1 MHDNREFEFLTE
13 EELKNLDESLQKTE
27 NIELPESLSTES
39 IEKLI
44 KDVPQDVIPIETA
57 KPKKR
62 NKKKIILKSI
72 SAAAAVIV
80 AVTSIA
86 VIRPWEKVPPKV
98 EDSVIGNPPKQ
109 TQDYTEIEEMF
120 AGYANKYKEYKVSYT
135 YRYNESLKGFGNIF
149 GNKSDSAIEMEDAL
163 VMENAADMNAA
174 PQAEAQ
180 SGTASVTNKV
190 TEYSTN
196 TSVKDDAEENAQHGE
211 TNEQVKGVSEADII
225 KNDGKYLY
233 IVTPENADWDT
244 YYRECSLYYNYKNGL
259 EETTARV
266 QSTPGYN
273 PNADDIIDAERP
285 EATKKEEKTTEEK
298 VVTELPELEYSCEI
312 SIIEPSG
319 KGELKN
325 INKIE
330 IAKPQR
336 EDIFY
341 MSVQDMYVA
350 GNRLIAILNCQ
361 LKREENSANEK
372 VSCDCLYGGS
382 SGKNITM
389 AVAYDISD
397 RKDVKE
403 EWRVFQDGGYISSRL
418 IGDELVLLSQYY
430 VDITQ
435 DIDTVKET
443 CVPENSCDGKKF
455 SRVLVNDICIMEDV
469 YDTSYLVASVLDTDD
484 ENTLKTEAV
493 LGAGQNVYC
502 TTETL
507 YATSTEYHSGDARKA
522 EVFGLSSTEKTQ
534 IYKFDI
540 RNYDIKYLKNAS
552 VDGSA
557 LNQFS
562 MDEFNGYL
570 RIATTSGNWG
580 ENLINQV
587 YVLDSNLETV
597 GLLKDIAKGERIKSV
612 RFTGNTAY
620 VVTFV
625 QTDPLFVIDLTDVKA
640 PKILGELKIPGYSA
654 YLHPVGDGLVMG
666 VGLDGTETGTN
677 GGMKVS
683 LFDVSDPTKPVE
695 CGKFTMSGYDAE
707 DRRVYVDSDA
717 YYDHKA
723 LCWDAE
729 NKIMYITYSKNENQ
743 WSYSGEENYHKTTA
757 GIVALKVNEAEK
769 SLKAIGEYIANSTDY
784 AQPDEFARATYI
796 NNVIFG
802 YSRYTGLLC
811 SFDKGTQKQL
821 DTLNIS
827 R

>member
-1 MHDNREFEFLTE
+1 MNDNREFELITE
-13 EELKNLDESLQKTE
+13 EELKNLDDNLKKTE
-27 NIELPESLSTES
+27 NIELPESLSPES
-39 IEKLI
+39 IENLI
-44 KDVPQDVIPIETA
+44 KDVPQNEAPVEAVPE
-57 KPKKR
+57 KKI
-62 NKKKIILKSI
+62 NKKKIVLKSI

-80 AVTSIA
+80 AVTSVA
-86 VIRPWEKVPPKV
+86 VIRPWEKVPPKID
-98 EDSVIGNPPKQ
+98 DSVIGNPPKH

-120 AGYANKYKEYKVSYT
+120 AEYADKYQNYRTYT
-135 YRYNESLKGFGNIF
+135 YTYNESLKGFGSVL
-149 GNKSDSAIEMEDAL
+149 GNKSDSAALEDGII
-163 VMENAADMNAA
+163 MENAADMNTGAA

-190 TEYSTN
+190 TENSTN
-196 TSVKDDAEENAQHGE
+196 TSVKDDAEESSQHGE
-211 TNEQVKGVSEADII
+211 TNEQFKGVSEADII

-233 IVTPENADWDT
+233 IVSPDNADWDT
-244 YYRECSLYYNYKNGL
+244 YYQQMSRYNNYKNGF
-259 EETTARV
+259 EETTLRV
-266 QSTPGYN
+266 VQTMPGYN
-273 PNADDIIDAERP
+273 PNADDVIDEEKH
-285 EATKKEEKTTEEK
+285 EAKEKEDKTTETEE
-298 VVTELPELEYSCEI
+298 VTEHPVLEYSCEI
-312 SIIEPSG
+312 SIVEPDE
-319 KGELKN
+319 KGELKS

-330 IAKPQR
+330 IAKPER
-336 EDIFY
+336 EDIFF
-341 MSVQDMYVA
+341 MDVQEIYVVN
-350 GNRLIAILNCQ
+350 NRLIAVLNCQ
-361 LKREENSANEK
+361 LRNHKENDSEIT
-372 VSCDCLYGGS
+372 CDCYYGS

-389 AVAYDISD
+389 AVSYDISD
-397 RKDVKE
+397 RNNVKE
-403 EWRVFQDGGYISSRL
+403 EWRIFQDGGYISSRL
-418 IGDELVLLSQYY
+418 IGDELVLLSNYY
-430 VDITQ
+430 VDISQ
-435 DIDTVKET
+435 DVDTVKES
-443 CVPENSCDGKKF
+443 CVPENSCDGKEF

-507 YATSTEYHSGDARKA
+507 YATSTEYNTGDVRKA
-522 EVFGLSSTEKTQ
+522 EVFGLSETVKTQ

-570 RIATTSGNWG
+570 RIATTSGDWG

-587 YVLDSNLETV
+587 YVLDQNLETV

-695 CGKFTMSGYDAE
+695 CGKFTMSGHE
-707 DRRVYVDSDA
+707 SEERQVYVESEA
-717 YYDHKA
+717 FYDHKA

-729 NKIMYITYSKNENQ
+729 NKIMYIPYTKNVHIWAYAE
-743 WSYSGEENYHKTTA
+743 GENYSKTTA
-757 GIVALKVNEAEK
+757 GIVALKVNEEEK
-769 SLKAIGEYIANSTDY
+769 TLKVAGDYIANGTDY
-784 AQPDEFARATYI
+784 AQPDEFSRATYI
-796 NNVIFG
+796 NDVIFG
-802 YSRYTGLLC
+802 YSTYTGLLC

-821 DTLNIS
+821 DTLNVS

>member
-1 MHDNREFEFLTE
+1 MNNKEFEFLTD
-13 EELKNLDESLQKTE
+13 EELKALDENLKKTE
-27 NIELPESLSTES
+27 KIELPENLSVES
-39 IEKLI
+39 IENLI
-44 KDVPQDVIPIETA
+44 KGVPQDVFPIEA
-57 KPKKR
+57 APKKKR

-80 AVTSIA
+80 AVTSVA

-98 EDSVIGNPPKQ
+98 DDSVIGNPPKQ

-120 AGYANKYKEYKVSYT
+120 AEYADKYQSY
-135 YRYNESLKGFGNIF
+135 RVYNDTTLKGFGSIF
-149 GNKSDSAIEMEDAL
+149 GNKATEDSLIMEDA
-163 VMENAADMNAA
+163 VDMNAA
-174 PQAEAQ
+174 PQAEAG
-180 SGTASVTNKV
+180 SNNTGTTNV
-190 TEYSTN
+190 VVQN
-196 TSVKDDAEENAQHGE
+196 TTSDNATADKNQHGE
-211 TNEQVKGVSEADII
+211 TNEQVQGVSEADII

-233 IVTPENADWDT
+233 IVNPENADWDT
-244 YYRECSLYYNYKNGL
+244 YYRECRLYYNYKNGL
-259 EETTARV
+259 EGTTARV

-273 PNADDIIDAERP
+273 PNAEDIIDVEKP
-285 EATKKEEKTTEEK
+285 EATEKEEKSTEAK
-298 VVTELPELEYSCEI
+298 VVTELPQLEYTCEI
-312 SIIEPSG
+312 SIIDPTG

-330 IAKPQR
+330 IAKPER
-336 EDIFY
+336 EDIHY
-341 MSVQDMYVA
+341 MNVQEMYVA
-350 GNRLIAILNCQ
+350 GNRLIAVLNCQ
-361 LKREENSANEK
+361 LKREENNANEK

-397 RKDVKE
+397 RKNVKE

-418 IGDELVLLSQYY
+418 IGDELVLLSNYY
-430 VDITQ
+430 VDISQ
-435 DIDTVKET
+435 EVEAVKAT
-443 CVPENSCDGKKF
+443 CVPENSCDGKEF
-455 SRVLVNDICIMEDV
+455 SRVAVNDICIMEEV
-469 YDTSYLVASVLDTDD
+469 NDTSYLVASVLDTDD

-507 YATSTEYHSGDARKA
+507 YATSTEYDTGDARKA

-540 RNYDIKYLKNAS
+540 GDYDIKYLKNAS

-562 MDEFNGYL
+562 MDEYNGYL

-587 YVLDSNLETV
+587 YVLNDNLETV

-620 VVTFV
+620 VVTFI

-695 CGKFTMSGYDAE
+695 CGKFTMSGYDSD

-723 LCWDAE
+723 LCWDAQ
-729 NKIMYITYSKNENQ
+729 NKIMYVPYSKNVHV
-743 WSYSGEENYHKTTA
+743 WAYSDDENYNKTTA

-769 SLKAIGEYIANSTDY
+769 TLQVAGEYIANATDY
-784 AQPDEFARATYI
+784 AQPDEFSRATYI
-796 NNVIFG
+796 NDAIFG
-802 YSRYTGLLC
+802 YSTYTGLLC

>member
-1 MHDNREFEFLTE
+1 MNDNREFELLTE
-13 EELKNLDESLQKTE
+13 KELKNLDNNLKKTE
-27 NIELPESLSTES
+27 NIELPESLSPES
-39 IEKLI
+39 IENLI
-44 KDVPQDVIPIETA
+44 KDVQQDITPIEVA

-72 SAAAAVIV
+72 SVAAAVIV
-80 AVTSIA
+80 AVTSVA

-98 EDSVIGNPPKQ
+98 DDSVIGNPPKE

-120 AGYANKYKEYKVSYT
+120 AEYANKYQSY
-135 YRYNESLKGFGNIF
+135 RVESYNGSLKGFGNIF
-149 GNKSDSAIEMEDAL
+149 GNKSDSAIELDDAL
-163 VMENAADMNAA
+163 MMENAVDMNASSA
-174 PQAEAQ
+174 PQAEAG
-180 SGTASVTNKV
+180 SSNTGTTNV
-190 TEYSTN
+190 VVEST
-196 TSVKDDAEENAQHGE
+196 TSDNATSDKTQHGE
-211 TNEQVKGVSEADII
+211 TNEQVQGVSEADII

-233 IVTPENADWDT
+233 IVNPENANWET
-244 YYRECSLYYNYKNGL
+244 YYRECGLYYQYKNGL

-266 QSTPGYN
+266 QTTPGYN
-273 PNADDIIDAERP
+273 PNA
-285 EATKKEEKTTEEK
+285 EEVLENGKTTEKETETTEAK
-298 VVTELPELEYSCEI
+298 EVTELPELEYSCEI
-312 SIIEPSG
+312 SIIEPNG

-330 IAKPQR
+330 ITKPER

-341 MSVQDMYVA
+341 MNVQEMYV
-350 GNRLIAILNCQ
+350 NNNCLIAILNCQ
-361 LKREENSANEK
+361 LKREENNANERAMY
-372 VSCDCLYGGS
+372 DCLYGGS

-389 AVAYDISD
+389 AVCYDISD
-397 RKDVKE
+397 RKNVKE

-418 IGDELVLLSQYY
+418 IGDELVLLSNYY
-430 VDITQ
+430 VDLSQ
-435 DIDTVKET
+435 DVDVVKET
-443 CVPENSCDGKKF
+443 CVPENSCDGKEF
-455 SRVLVNDICIMEDV
+455 SRVAVNDICIMEDV
-469 YDTSYLVASVLDTDD
+469 YDTSYLVASVLDIDE

-507 YATSTEYHSGDARKA
+507 YATSTEYNSGDARMT

-552 VDGSA
+552 VDGST

-562 MDEFNGYL
+562 MDEYNGYL

-580 ENLINQV
+580 ENLVNQV
-587 YVLDSNLETV
+587 YVLDGNLETV

-695 CGKFTMSGYDAE
+695 CGKFTMSGYENDEAQ
-707 DRRVYVDSDA
+707 VYVDSDA

-723 LCWDAE
+723 LCWDEE
-729 NKIMYITYSKNENQ
+729 NKIMYIPYSKNVHRWAYNDR
-743 WSYSGEENYHKTTA
+743 ENYNKTTA
-757 GIVALKVNEAEK
+757 GIVALKVNESEK
-769 SLKAIGEYIANSTDY
+769 TLKVAGEYIANSTDY

-796 NNVIFG
+796 NDVIFG
-802 YSRYTGLLC
+802 YSAYSGLLC

-821 DTLNIS
+821 DTLNVS

>member
-1 MHDNREFEFLTE
+1 MNDNRDFELFSE
-13 EELKNLDESLQKTE
+13 EELKKLDENLQKAEKT
-27 NIELPESLSTES
+27 ELPESLSPES
-39 IEKLI
+39 IENLI
-44 KDVPQDVIPIETA
+44 KDVPQDAIPIETA
-57 KPKKR
+57 TPKKR

-80 AVTSIA
+80 AVTSVA

-98 EDSVIGNPPKQ
+98 DDSVIGNPPKQ
-109 TQDYTEIEEMF
+109 TQDYTEIEEIF
-120 AGYANKYKEYKVSYT
+120 AEYADKYQSY
-135 YRYNESLKGFGNIF
+135 RVYNDTTLKGFGSIF
-149 GNKSDSAIEMEDAL
+149 GNKATEDSLIMEDA
-163 VMENAADMNAA
+163 VDMNAA
-174 PQAEAQ
+174 PQAEAG
-180 SGTASVTNKV
+180 SSNTGTTNV
-190 TEYSTN
+190 VVQN
-196 TSVKDDAEENAQHGE
+196 TTSDNKTQHGE

-233 IVTPENADWDT
+233 IVNPENADWDT
-244 YYRECSLYYNYKNGL
+244 YYRECRLYYNYKNGL

-273 PNADDIIDAERP
+273 PNADDVIETEKP
-285 EATKKEEKTTEEK
+285 ETTGKTEKTTKSEE
-298 VVTELPELEYSCEI
+298 VTEVPELEYSCEI
-312 SIIEPSG
+312 SIIEPNG
-319 KGELKN
+319 KGELKS
-325 INKIE
+325 INKID
-330 IAKPQR
+330 IAKPER
-336 EDIFY
+336 EDIFL
-341 MSVQDMYVA
+341 MNVQEMYVNN
-350 GNRLIAILNCQ
+350 NRLIAVLNCQ
-361 LKREENSANEK
+361 LKREEDNANER
-372 VSCDCLYGGS
+372 VMYDCLYGGS

-389 AVAYDISD
+389 SVCFDISD
-397 RKDVKE
+397 RKNVKE
-403 EWRVFQDGGYISSRL
+403 EWRVFQDGSYISSRL
-418 IGDELVLLSQYY
+418 IGDELVLLSNYY
-430 VDITQ
+430 VDISQ
-435 DIDTVKET
+435 NVDVVKEE

-455 SRVLVNDICIMEDV
+455 SRVAVDDICIMEEV
-469 YDTSYLVASVLDTDD
+469 CDTSYLVASVLDTDD

-507 YATSTEYHSGDARKA
+507 YATSTEYNYNDARKA
-522 EVFGLSSTEKTQ
+522 EVFGLGSTEKTQ

-540 RNYDIKYLKNAS
+540 RDYDIKYLKNAS

-562 MDEFNGYL
+562 MDEYNGYL

-620 VVTFV
+620 VVTFI

-640 PKILGELKIPGYSA
+640 PKILGELEIPGYSA

-666 VGLDGTETGTN
+666 VGLDGTESGTN

-683 LFDVSDPTKPVE
+683 LFDVSNPTKPVE
-695 CGKFTMSGYDAE
+695 CGKFTMSGYE
-707 DRRVYVDSDA
+707 SNERQVYIDSDA

-729 NKIMYITYSKNENQ
+729 NKIMYIPYSKNVHV
-743 WSYSGEENYHKTTA
+743 WAYSEGANYNRTDA
-757 GIVALKVNEAEK
+757 GIVALKVNEEEK
-769 SLKAIGEYIANSTDY
+769 TLKTVGDYIANSTDY
-784 AQPDEFARATYI
+784 AQPDEFSRATYI
-796 NNVIFG
+796 NDVIFG
-802 YSRYTGLLC
+802 YSTYTGLLC
-811 SFDKGTQKQL
+811 SFDKGSQKQL

>member
-1 MHDNREFEFLTE
+1 MNDNREFEFLTE
-13 EELKNLDESLQKTE
+13 EEIKKLDENLQKTE
-27 NIELPESLSTES
+27 KTELPESLSPES
-39 IEKLI
+39 IENLI
-44 KDVPQDVIPIETA
+44 KDVPQDAIPIETA

-62 NKKKIILKSI
+62 NKKKIILSSI

-80 AVTSIA
+80 AVTSVA

-98 EDSVIGNPPKQ
+98 NDSVIGDPPKQ

-120 AGYANKYKEYKVSYT
+120 AGYANKYQSY
-135 YRYNESLKGFGNIF
+135 RVYNETTLKGFGSIF
-149 GNKSDSAIEMEDAL
+149 GNKATEDAII
-163 VMENAADMNAA
+163 MENAVDMNMSAGA
-174 PQAEAQ
+174 PMADAESGNTGVTTVVTQ
-180 SGTASVTNKV
+180 S
-190 TEYSTN
+190 N
-196 TSVKDDAEENAQHGE
+196 TSSNLTDDVKTESIQHGE

-233 IVTPENADWDT
+233 IVNPENADWDT
-244 YYRECSLYYNYKNGL
+244 YYRECNLYYNYKNGL
-259 EETTARV
+259 EETTIKT

-273 PNADDIIDAERP
+273 PNAEEVLKD
-285 EATKKEEKTTEEK
+285 EATTEKETETTEKKE
-298 VVTELPELEYSCEI
+298 VTELPELEYSCEI
-312 SIIEPSG
+312 SIVEPSG

-330 IAKPQR
+330 IAKPER
-336 EDIFY
+336 EDIHY
-341 MSVQDMYVA
+341 MNVQEMYVVN
-350 GNRLIAILNCQ
+350 NRLVAILNCQ
-361 LKREENSANEK
+361 LKREENNANAR
-372 VSCDCLYGGS
+372 VMYDCLYGGS

-389 AVAYDISD
+389 AVSFDISD
-397 RKDVKE
+397 RENVKE
-403 EWRVFQDGGYISSRL
+403 EWRIFQDGVYISSRL
-418 IGDELVLLSQYY
+418 IDDRLVLLSNYY

-435 DIDTVKET
+435 NVDVVKEN
-443 CVPENSCDGKKF
+443 CIPENSCDGKEF
-455 SRVLVNDICIMEDV
+455 SRVSVNDICIMEDV

-507 YATSTEYHSGDARKA
+507 YATSTEYNTNDARKA
-522 EVFGLSSTEKTQ
+522 EVFDLSSAEKTQ

-540 RNYDIKYLKNAS
+540 RDYDIKYLKNAA

-580 ENLINQV
+580 ENLVNQV
-587 YVLDSNLETV
+587 YVLNDNLETV

-620 VVTFV
+620 VVTFI

-695 CGKFTMSGYDAE
+695 CGKFTMSGYNAVN
-707 DRRVYVDSDA
+707 RQVYVDSDA

-729 NKIMYITYSKNENQ
+729 NKIMYIPYSKTEHS
-743 WSYSGEENYHKTTA
+743 WASTTEEHFNKTTA

-769 SLKAIGEYIANSTDY
+769 ALTVVGEYVANSTDY
-784 AQPDEFARATYI
+784 AQPDEFARSTYI
-796 NNVIFG
+796 NDVIFG

-811 SFDKGTQKQL
+811 SFDKGTQKQT
-821 DTLNIS
+821 DTLNVS

>member
-1 MHDNREFEFLTE
+1 MNDNRDFELFTE
-13 EELKNLDESLQKTE
+13 EELKALDESLQKTE
-27 NIELPESLSTES
+27 KTELPESLSPES
-39 IEKLI
+39 IENLI
-44 KDVPQDVIPIETA
+44 KDVPQDAIPIEAAT
-57 KPKKR
+57 PKKR
-62 NKKKIILKSI
+62 NKKKIILSSI

-80 AVTSIA
+80 AVTSVAI
-86 VIRPWEKVPPKV
+86 IRPWEKVPPKV
-98 EDSVIGNPPKQ
+98 EDSVIGDPPKQ

-120 AGYANKYKEYKVSYT
+120 AGYANEYQTVKFQNEPYT
-135 YRYNESLKGFGNIF
+135 LKGFGSIF
-149 GNKSDSAIEMEDAL
+149 GNKSESAILEDA
-163 VMENAADMNAA
+163 VDMNASSA
-174 PQAEAQ
+174 PQA
-180 SGTASVTNKV
+180 
-190 TEYSTN
+190 
-196 TSVKDDAEENAQHGE
+196 DAESGVIFNEAVTQSTTTSDNKTQHGE
-211 TNEQVKGVSEADII
+211 TNEQVQGVSEADVI

-233 IVTPENADWDT
+233 IVNPENANWDT

-273 PNADDIIDAERP
+273 PDAEEILEAKKP
-285 EATKKEEKTTEEK
+285 ETTEKEEKTTVAEE
-298 VVTELPELEYSCEI
+298 VTELPELEYSCEI
-312 SIIEPSG
+312 SIIEPNG

-330 IAKPQR
+330 IAKPKR

-341 MSVQDMYVA
+341 MNVQEMYVLN
-350 GNRLIAILNCQ
+350 NRLIAVLNCQ
-361 LKREENSANEK
+361 LKREENNANEK
-372 VSCDCLYGGS
+372 AMYDCLYGGG

-389 AVAYDISD
+389 AVCFDISD
-397 RKDVKE
+397 RKNVKE

-435 DIDTVKET
+435 DVDIVKEN

-455 SRVLVNDICIMEDV
+455 SRVLVDDICIMEDV

-507 YATSTEYHSGDARKA
+507 YATSTEYNTGDVRKA
-522 EVFGLSSTEKTQ
+522 EVFGLSETVKTQ

-570 RIATTSGNWG
+570 RIATTSGDWG

-587 YVLDSNLETV
+587 YVLDQNLETV

-620 VVTFV
+620 VVTFI

-683 LFDVSDPTKPVE
+683 LFDVSDPTKPIE
-695 CGKFTMSGYDAE
+695 CGKFTMSGYESDEAQ
-707 DRRVYVDSDA
+707 VYVDSDA

-729 NKIMYITYSKNENQ
+729 NKIMYVPYSKNVHR
-743 WSYSGEENYHKTTA
+743 WAYSDGKNYNKTTA

-769 SLKAIGEYIANSTDY
+769 SLKTAGDYIANSTDY
-784 AQPDEFARATYI
+784 AQPDEFSRATYI
-796 NNVIFG
+796 NDVVFG
-802 YSRYTGLLC
+802 YSTYTGLLC

-821 DTLNIS
+821 DTLNVS

>member
-1 MHDNREFEFLTE
+1 MNDNRDFELFTE
-13 EELKNLDESLQKTE
+13 EEIKNLDERLQKAEKTELPECLSPE
-27 NIELPESLSTES
+27 NIEN
-39 IEKLI
+39 LI
-44 KDVPQDVIPIETA
+44 KDVPQDAIPIETA

-62 NKKKIILKSI
+62 NKKKIVLSSI

-80 AVTSIA
+80 AVTSVA

-98 EDSVIGNPPKQ
+98 DDSVIGNPPKQ
-109 TQDYTEIEEMF
+109 TEDYTEIEEMF
-120 AGYANKYKEYKVSYT
+120 AGYANKYQEYRVHNDT
-135 YRYNESLKGFGNIF
+135 TFKGFGNIF
-149 GNKSDSAIEMEDAL
+149 GNKSDSAILEDA
-163 VMENAADMNAA
+163 VDMNASYA
-174 PQAEAQ
+174 PQAEAGA
-180 SGTASVTNKV
+180 SNTGTTNV
-190 TEYSTN
+190 VVQN
-196 TSVKDDAEENAQHGE
+196 TTSDNATSDKTQHGE
-211 TNEQVKGVSEADII
+211 TNEQVQGVSEADII

-233 IVTPENADWDT
+233 IVNPENADWDT
-244 YYRECSLYYNYKNGL
+244 YYRECNLYYNHVNGL
-259 EETTARV
+259 EETTAKV
-266 QSTPGYN
+266 YSTPGYN
-273 PNADDIIDAERP
+273 PNVDDLLENKKIETT
-285 EATKKEEKTTEEK
+285 EKEEKTTEAEE
-298 VVTELPELEYSCEI
+298 VTELPELEYSCEI
-312 SIIEPSG
+312 SIIEPTG

-330 IAKPQR
+330 IAKPER
-336 EDIFY
+336 EDVFY
-341 MSVQDMYVA
+341 MNVQDMYVA

-361 LKREENSANEK
+361 LKREENNANEK

-389 AVAYDISD
+389 AVCFDISD
-397 RKDVKE
+397 RKNVKE

-418 IGDELVLLSQYY
+418 IGDELVLLSNYY
-430 VDITQ
+430 VDISQ
-435 DIDTVKET
+435 DVDTVKES
-443 CVPENSCDGKKF
+443 CVPENSCDGKTF
-455 SRVLVNDICIMEDV
+455 SRVAVNDICIMEEV
-469 YDTSYLVASVLDTDD
+469 NDTSYLVASVLDVDD
-484 ENTLKTEAV
+484 EKTLKTEAV
-493 LGAGQNVYC
+493 LGAGKNVYC

-507 YATSTEYHSGDARKA
+507 YATSTEYNYNDSRKA

-540 RNYDIKYLKNAS
+540 RNYDIKYLKNAY

-562 MDEFNGYL
+562 IDEFNGYL

-587 YVLDSNLETV
+587 YVLDNNLETV

-620 VVTFV
+620 VVTFI
-625 QTDPLFVIDLTDVKA
+625 QTDPLFVIDLTDVAA

-695 CGKFTMSGYDAE
+695 CGKFTMSGYNSDN
-707 DRRVYVDSDA
+707 RQVYVDSDA
-717 YYDHKA
+717 FYDHKA

-729 NKIMYITYSKNENQ
+729 NKIMYIPYSKNVHV
-743 WSYSGEENYHKTTA
+743 WAYADGANYNRTDA
-757 GIVALKVNEAEK
+757 GIVALKVNDEEK
-769 SLKAIGEYIANSTDY
+769 SLKTVGDYIANATDY
-784 AQPDEFARATYI
+784 AQPDEFSRATYI
-796 NNVIFG
+796 NDVIFG
-802 YSRYTGLLC
+802 YSRHTGLLC

-821 DTLNIS
+821 GTLNVS

>member
-1 MHDNREFEFLTE
+1 MNNKEFEFLTD
-13 EELKNLDESLQKTE
+13 EELKALDDNLQKAE
-27 NIELPESLSTES
+27 NIELPESLSPES
-39 IEKLI
+39 VENLI
-44 KDVPQDVIPIETA
+44 KDVPQDAIPIETA

-62 NKKKIILKSI
+62 NKKKIVLSSI

-80 AVTSIA
+80 AVTSVA
-86 VIRPWEKVPPKV
+86 VVRPWQNKTPPIK
-98 EDSVIGNPPKQ
+98 DSVIGNPPKQ

-120 AGYANKYKEYKVSYT
+120 AEYADKYQTAKLKNEYYA
-135 YRYNESLKGFGNIF
+135 LKGFGNIF
-149 GNKSDSAIEMEDAL
+149 GNKSDSAILEDA
-163 VMENAADMNAA
+163 VDMNASYA
-174 PQAEAQ
+174 PQAEAEGGNTGVTTVVTQ
-180 SGTASVTNKV
+180 S
-190 TEYSTN
+190 N
-196 TSVKDDAEENAQHGE
+196 TSASQKDDGKTGSTQHGE
-211 TNEQVKGVSEADII
+211 TNEQVQGVSEADII

-233 IVTPENADWDT
+233 IVNPENADWET
-244 YYRECSLYYNYKNGL
+244 YYRECNLYYNYKNGL
-259 EETTARV
+259 EETTFKA
-266 QSTPGYN
+266 QSAPGYN
-273 PNADDIIDAERP
+273 PNVDDLLENKKTETTEK
-285 EATKKEEKTTEEK
+285 EAKTTEAKE
-298 VVTELPELEYSCEI
+298 VTQLPELQYSCEI
-312 SIIEPSG
+312 SIVEPSE

-330 IAKPQR
+330 IAKPER
-336 EDIFY
+336 KDIHY
-341 MSVQDMYVA
+341 MNVQEMYIV
-350 GNRLIAILNCQ
+350 GNRLIAVLNCQ
-361 LKREENSANEK
+361 LKREENNANEK
-372 VSCDCLYGGS
+372 VMYDCLYGGS
-382 SGKNITM
+382 SRKNITM

-397 RKDVKE
+397 RENVKE

-418 IGDELVLLSQYY
+418 IGDELVLLSNYY
-430 VDITQ
+430 VDISQ
-435 DIDTVKET
+435 DVNTVKEN
-443 CVPENSCDGKKF
+443 CVPENSCDGKEF
-455 SRVLVNDICIMEDV
+455 SRVAVNDICIMENI

-484 ENTLKTEAV
+484 KNTLKTEAV

-507 YATSTEYHSGDARKA
+507 YATSTEYNYNDSRKA

-570 RIATTSGNWG
+570 RLATTSGDWG
-580 ENLINQV
+580 ESLINQV

-625 QTDPLFVIDLTDVKA
+625 QTDPLFVIDLTDVTA

-654 YLHPVGDGLVMG
+654 YLHPVGEGLVMG

-683 LFDVSDPTKPVE
+683 LFDVSDPTKPTE
-695 CGKFTMSGYDAE
+695 CGKFTISGYENDEAQ
-707 DRRVYVDSDA
+707 VYVDSDA

-723 LCWDAE
+723 LCWDAQ
-729 NKIMYITYSKNENQ
+729 NKIMYIPYSKNIHR
-743 WSYSGEENYHKTTA
+743 WSYSDGENYNKTTA
-757 GIVALKVNEAEK
+757 GIVALKVNEEEK
-769 SLKAIGEYIANSTDY
+769 VLKVAGEYIANSTDY
-784 AQPDEFARATYI
+784 AQPRELSRATYI
-796 NNVIFG
+796 NDVIFG
-802 YSRYTGLLC
+802 YSAQTGLLC
-811 SFDKGTQKQL
+811 SFDKDTQKQL

>member
-1 MHDNREFEFLTE
+1 MNDNRDFELFTE
-13 EELKNLDESLQKTE
+13 EELKNLDSNLKKAE

-39 IEKLI
+39 IENLI
-44 KDVPQDVIPIETA
+44 KDVPQDAIPFETA
-57 KPKKR
+57 PKKKR
-62 NKKKIILKSI
+62 NKKKIILSSI

-98 EDSVIGNPPKQ
+98 DDSVIGNPPKQ

-120 AGYANKYKEYKVSYT
+120 AGYANKYQSY
-135 YRYNESLKGFGNIF
+135 RVYNDTTLKGFGSIF
-149 GNKSDSAIEMEDAL
+149 GNKETEDGIVL
-163 VMENAADMNAA
+163 ENAVDMNASSA
-174 PQAEAQ
+174 PQA
-180 SGTASVTNKV
+180 
-190 TEYSTN
+190 
-196 TSVKDDAEENAQHGE
+196 DAESGVVLNEAVTQTTTTSDNKTQHGE
-211 TNEQVKGVSEADII
+211 TNEQVQGVSEADII

-233 IVTPENADWDT
+233 IVNPENANWDT

-266 QSTPGYN
+266 QFTPGYN
-273 PNADDIIDAERP
+273 PDADDVIETEKP
-285 EATKKEEKTTEEK
+285 ETTEKEEKTTEAEA
-298 VVTELPELEYSCEI
+298 VTELPELEYSCEI
-312 SIIEPSG
+312 SIVEPNE

-330 IAKPQR
+330 IEKPER
-336 EDIFY
+336 DDIFY
-341 MSVQDMYVA
+341 MNVQEMYVLN
-350 GNRLIAILNCQ
+350 NRLIAVLNCQ
-361 LKREENSANEK
+361 LKREENNANEK

-389 AVAYDISD
+389 AVCFDISD
-397 RKDVKE
+397 RKNVKE

-418 IGDELVLLSQYY
+418 IGDELVLLSNYY
-430 VDITQ
+430 VDLSQ
-435 DIDTVKET
+435 DVDVVKST
-443 CVPENSCDGKKF
+443 CVPENSCDGKEF

-469 YDTSYLVASVLDTDD
+469 YDTSYLVASVLDIDD

-522 EVFGLSSTEKTQ
+522 EVFGLSETVKTQ

-562 MDEFNGYL
+562 MDEYNGYL

-587 YVLDSNLETV
+587 YVIDENLETV

-620 VVTFV
+620 VVTFI
-625 QTDPLFVIDLTDVKA
+625 QTDPLFVIDLSDVKA

-695 CGKFTMSGYDAE
+695 CGKFTMSGYQNDEAQ
-707 DRRVYVDSDA
+707 VYVDSDA

-729 NKIMYITYSKNENQ
+729 NKIMYVPYSKSVHR
-743 WSYSGEENYHKTTA
+743 WAYSDGKNYNKTTA

-769 SLKAIGEYIANSTDY
+769 ALTVVGEYIANSTDY

-796 NNVIFG
+796 NDVIFG

-811 SFDKGTQKQL
+811 SFDKGSQKQL
-821 DTLNIS
+821 DTLNVS

>member
-1 MHDNREFEFLTE
+1 MNNKEFEFLTE

-27 NIELPESLSTES
+27 NIELPESLSAES
-39 IEKLI
+39 IENLI
-44 KDVPQDVIPIETA
+44 KDVTQDAIPIETA

-80 AVTSIA
+80 AVTSVA
-86 VIRPWEKVPPKV
+86 VIRPWEKVPPAVK
-98 EDSVIGNPPKQ
+98 DSVIGNPPKQ
-109 TQDYTEIEEMF
+109 TQDYTEIENLF
-120 AGYANKYKEYKVSYT
+120 AGYADKYQSY
-135 YRYNESLKGFGNIF
+135 RVYNDTTLKGFGSIF
-149 GNKSDSAIEMEDAL
+149 GNKSDSAIMLEDA
-163 VMENAADMNAA
+163 VDMNAA
-174 PQAEAQ
+174 PQA
-180 SGTASVTNKV
+180 
-190 TEYSTN
+190 
-196 TSVKDDAEENAQHGE
+196 DAESGVVLNEALTQTTTTSDNKTQHGE
-211 TNEQVKGVSEADII
+211 TNEQVQGVSEADII

-233 IVTPENADWDT
+233 IVNPENANWDT

-273 PNADDIIDAERP
+273 PNA
-285 EATKKEEKTTEEK
+285 EEVLENGKTTEKETETTDAK
-298 VVTELPELEYSCEI
+298 VVTEIPELEYSCEI
-312 SIIEPSG
+312 SIIEPNG

-389 AVAYDISD
+389 AVCYDISD
-397 RKDVKE
+397 RENVKE

-435 DIDTVKET
+435 DVDTVKET

-522 EVFGLSSTEKTQ
+522 EVFGLTSTEKTQ

-562 MDEFNGYL
+562 MDECNGYL

-587 YVLDSNLETV
+587 YVLDGNLETV

-723 LCWDAE
+723 LCWDAD
-729 NKIMYITYSKNENQ
+729 NKTMYVPYSKNENQ

-769 SLKAIGEYIANSTDY
+769 TLTVVGEYIANSTDY

-796 NNVIFG
+796 NDVIFG

>member
-1 MHDNREFEFLTE
+1 MNDNREFELITE
-13 EELKNLDESLQKTE
+13 EELKNLDDNLKKTE
-27 NIELPESLSTES
+27 NIELPESLSPES
-39 IEKLI
+39 IENLI
-44 KDVPQDVIPIETA
+44 KGVPQNEAPVEAVP
-57 KPKKR
+57 KKKR
-62 NKKKIILKSI
+62 NKKKIILSSI

-80 AVTSIA
+80 AITSVA

-98 EDSVIGNPPKQ
+98 EDSVIGTPPKE

-120 AGYANKYKEYKVSYT
+120 AGYADKYQSYRT
-135 YRYNESLKGFGNIF
+135 YTYNESLKGFGSVF
-149 GNKSDSAIEMEDAL
+149 GNKSDSAALEDGII
-163 VMENAADMNAA
+163 MENAADMNTGAA

-190 TEYSTN
+190 TENSTN
-196 TSVKDDAEENAQHGE
+196 TSVKDDAEESSQHGE

-233 IVTPENADWDT
+233 IVNPENANWDT

-273 PNADDIIDAERP
+273 PNAEEILENEKSDTTE
-285 EATKKEEKTTEEK
+285 KQEKTTEVK

-312 SIIEPSG
+312 SIVEPDE
-319 KGELKN
+319 KGGLKN

-341 MSVQDMYVA
+341 MNVQEMYVS

-361 LKREENSANEK
+361 LKKEENNANEK
-372 VSCDCLYGGS
+372 AMYDCLYGGS

-389 AVAYDISD
+389 AVSFDISD
-397 RKDVKE
+397 RENVKE

-435 DIDTVKET
+435 DVDTVKET
-443 CVPENSCDGKKF
+443 CVPENSCDGKEF
-455 SRVLVNDICIMEDV
+455 SRVAVNDICIMEDV

-507 YATSTEYHSGDARKA
+507 YATSTDYDTSDARMT
-522 EVFGLSSTEKTQ
+522 EVFDLSETAKTQ

-562 MDEFNGYL
+562 MDEYNGYL

-587 YVLDSNLETV
+587 YVLNDNLETV

-625 QTDPLFVIDLTDVKA
+625 QTDPLFVIDLTDVTA

-654 YLHPVGDGLVMG
+654 YLHPVADGLVMG
-666 VGLDGTETGTN
+666 VGLDGTESGTN

-695 CGKFTMSGYDAE
+695 CGKFIMSGYNAVN
-707 DRRVYVDSDA
+707 RQVYVDSDA

-729 NKIMYITYSKNENQ
+729 NKIMYVPYRKTEHT
-743 WSYSGEENYHKTTA
+743 WSSSSEEHFNKTTA
-757 GIVALKVNEAEK
+757 GIVALKVDEEEK
-769 SLKAIGEYIANSTDY
+769 TLKVAGEYIANSTDY
-784 AQPDEFARATYI
+784 AQPDEFSRATYI
-796 NNVIFG
+796 NDVIFG
-802 YSRYTGLLC
+802 YSTYTGLLC

>member
-1 MHDNREFEFLTE
+1 MNDSINFEFFTD
-13 EELKNLDESLQKTE
+13 EELEALDKNLKKTE
-27 NIELPESLSTES
+27 KIEIPEGISAES

-44 KDVPQDVIPIETA
+44 KDVTQDEVPEEP
-57 KPKKR
+57 KRKKR
-62 NKKKIILKSI
+62 NRKKIILSSI

-80 AVTSIA
+80 AVSSIA
-86 VIRPWEKVPPKV
+86 IIRPWENMTPNFMAQDSIIGSPPK
-98 EDSVIGNPPKQ
+98 E
-109 TQDYTEIEEMF
+109 TQDYAEIEEMF
-120 AGYANKYKEYKVSYT
+120 ADYAKKYEKYKYANFYAGD
-135 YRYNESLKGFGNIF
+135 LKGFGNAS
-149 GNKSDSAIEMEDAL
+149 SDTAIMEDA
-163 VMENAADMNAA
+163 VDMNTNA
-174 PQAEAQ
+174 PMANAE
-180 SGTASVTNKV
+180 SGSASVTNKAP
-190 TEYSTN
+190 ESSIN
-196 TSVKDDAEENAQHGE
+196 TSIKDDSEESKQHGE
-211 TNEQVKGVSEADII
+211 TNEQVQGVSEADII

-233 IVTPENADWDT
+233 IVNPENADWDT
-244 YYRECSLYYNYKNGL
+244 YYRECRLYYNYKNGL

-273 PNADDIIDAERP
+273 PNAEDIIDVEKP
-285 EATKKEEKTTEEK
+285 EATEKEEKSTEAK
-298 VVTELPELEYSCEI
+298 VVTELPQLEYTCEI
-312 SIIEPSG
+312 SIIDPTG

-330 IAKPQR
+330 IAKPER
-336 EDIFY
+336 EDIHY
-341 MSVQDMYVA
+341 MNVQEMYVA
-350 GNRLIAILNCQ
+350 GNRLIAVLNCQ
-361 LKREENSANEK
+361 LKREENNANEK

-397 RKDVKE
+397 RKNVKE

-418 IGDELVLLSQYY
+418 IGDELVLLSNYY
-430 VDITQ
+430 VDISQ
-435 DIDTVKET
+435 DVEAVKAT
-443 CVPENSCDGKKF
+443 CVPENSCDGKEF

-493 LGAGQNVYC
+493 LGVGQNVYC

-507 YATSTEYHSGDARKA
+507 YATSTEYDTGDARKA

-540 RNYDIKYLKNAS
+540 GDYDIKYLKNAS

-562 MDEFNGYL
+562 MDEYNGYL
-570 RIATTSGNWG
+570 RIATTSGDWG
-580 ENLINQV
+580 DSLVNQV

-597 GLLKDIAKGERIKSV
+597 GLLKNIAKGERIKSV

-625 QTDPLFVIDLTDVKA
+625 QTDPLFVIDLTDVTA

-683 LFDVSDPTKPVE
+683 LFDVSDPKNPVE
-695 CGKFTMSGYDAE
+695 CGKFTMSGYE
-707 DRRVYVDSDA
+707 SKDRYEYVDSAA

-729 NKIMYITYSKNENQ
+729 NKIMYIPYSKYVHIRAYTDGKN
-743 WSYSGEENYHKTTA
+743 YSKTDA
-757 GIVALKVNEAEK
+757 GIAALKVNEADKTLEA
-769 SLKAIGEYIANSTDY
+769 LGDYIADETDY
-784 AQPDEFARATYI
+784 AQPYEFSRATYI
-796 NNVIFG
+796 NSAIFG
-802 YSRYTGLLC
+802 YSTQTGLLC

-821 DTLNIS
+821 DTINVS

>member
-1 MHDNREFEFLTE
+1 MNNKEFEFLTD
-13 EELKNLDESLQKTE
+13 EELKVLDENLKKAEKT
-27 NIELPESLSTES
+27 ELPESLSPEN

-44 KDVPQDVIPIETA
+44 KDVPQDAISIETA

-62 NKKKIILKSI
+62 NKKKIILSSI

-80 AVTSIA
+80 AVTSVA

-98 EDSVIGNPPKQ
+98 DDSVIGNPPKQ
-109 TQDYTEIEEMF
+109 TQDYTEIENLF
-120 AGYANKYKEYKVSYT
+120 AGYADKYQN
-135 YRYNESLKGFGNIF
+135 YRVYNDTTLKGFGSIF
-149 GNKSDSAIEMEDAL
+149 GNKATEDSLIMEDA
-163 VMENAADMNAA
+163 VDMNAA
-174 PQAEAQ
+174 PQAEAG
-180 SGTASVTNKV
+180 SSNTGTTNV
-190 TEYSTN
+190 VVQNSTSDN
-196 TSVKDDAEENAQHGE
+196 ATSDKTQHGE
-211 TNEQVKGVSEADII
+211 TNEQVQGVSEADII

-233 IVTPENADWDT
+233 IVNPENANWDT

-273 PNADDIIDAERP
+273 PNAEEVLENGKTAEKEP
-285 EATKKEEKTTEEK
+285 ETTEAEE
-298 VVTELPELEYSCEI
+298 VTELPELQYSCEI
-312 SIIEPSG
+312 SIVEPNG

-330 IAKPQR
+330 IAKPER

-341 MSVQDMYVA
+341 MNVQEMYVL
-350 GNRLIAILNCQ
+350 NDRLIAILNCQ
-361 LKREENSANEK
+361 LKREENNANEK

-389 AVAYDISD
+389 AVCFDISD
-397 RKDVKE
+397 RENVKE
-403 EWRVFQDGGYISSRL
+403 EWRIFQDGGYISSRL
-418 IGDELVLLSQYY
+418 IGNQLVLLSNYY

-435 DIDTVKET
+435 DVDTVKEN

-469 YDTSYLVASVLDTDD
+469 YDTSYLVASVLDIDD

-522 EVFGLSSTEKTQ
+522 EVFGLSGAEKTQ

-540 RNYDIKYLKNAS
+540 RDYDIKYLKNAA

-580 ENLINQV
+580 ENLVNQV
-587 YVLDSNLETV
+587 YVLDENLETA

-620 VVTFV
+620 VVTFI
-625 QTDPLFVIDLTDVKA
+625 QTDPLFVIDLSDVKA

-695 CGKFTMSGYDAE
+695 CGKFTMSGHYSANKQI
-707 DRRVYVDSDA
+707 YVDSDA

-729 NKIMYITYSKNENQ
+729 NKIMYVPYSKNEHQ
-743 WSYSGEENYHKTTA
+743 WAYSDGGNYNKTTA
-757 GIVALKVNEAEK
+757 GIVALKVNDTEK
-769 SLKAIGEYIANSTDY
+769 TLKAAGEYIANSTDY
-784 AQPDEFARATYI
+784 AQPDEFTRATYI

-811 SFDKGTQKQL
+811 SFDKGSQKQL
-821 DTLNIS
+821 DTLNVS

>member
-1 MHDNREFEFLTE
+1 MNDNREFELFTE
-13 EELKNLDESLQKTE
+13 EELKNLDDNLKKTE
-27 NIELPESLSTES
+27 KIDLPESLSPEN

-44 KDVPQDVIPIETA
+44 RDVPQDAVSIETVT
-57 KPKKR
+57 PKKR

-98 EDSVIGNPPKQ
+98 DDSVIGNPPKQ

-120 AGYANKYKEYKVSYT
+120 AGYADKYQSY
-135 YRYNESLKGFGNIF
+135 RVYNETTLKGFGSIF
-149 GNKSDSAIEMEDAL
+149 GNKSDSAILEYA
-163 VMENAADMNAA
+163 VDMNTAA
-174 PQAEAQ
+174 PQAEAE
-180 SGTASVTNKV
+180 SSNTGTTNV
-190 TEYSTN
+190 VVQNST
-196 TSVKDDAEENAQHGE
+196 SDDATSDKIQHGE
-211 TNEQVKGVSEADII
+211 TNEQVQGVSEADII

-233 IVTPENADWDT
+233 IVNPENADWDT
-244 YYRECSLYYNYKNGL
+244 YYRECNIYYNYVNGL
-259 EETTARV
+259 EETTAKV
-266 QSTPGYN
+266 YSTPGYN
-273 PNADDIIDAERP
+273 PNAEDVLENEKP
-285 EATKKEEKTTEEK
+285 ETTKKEEKTTKEEK
-298 VVTELPELEYSCEI
+298 ITELPELEYSCEI
-312 SIIEPSG
+312 SIVEPNG
-319 KGELKN
+319 KGKLKN

-330 IAKPQR
+330 IAKPKR

-341 MSVQDMYVA
+341 MNVQEMYVNN
-350 GNRLIAILNCQ
+350 NRLIAVLNCQ
-361 LKREENSANEK
+361 LKREENNTNER
-372 VSCDCLYGGS
+372 VMCDCYYGGS

-389 AVAYDISD
+389 AVSYDISD
-397 RKDVKE
+397 RKNVKE

-418 IGDELVLLSQYY
+418 IRDELVLLSQYY

-435 DIDTVKET
+435 DVDVVKET
-443 CVPENSCDGKKF
+443 CVPENSCDGKEF
-455 SRVLVNDICIMEDV
+455 SRVAVNDICIMEDV
-469 YDTSYLVASVLDTDD
+469 YDTSYLVASVLDIDD

-507 YATSTEYHSGDARKA
+507 YATSTEYHSGDARMA
-522 EVFGLSSTEKTQ
+522 EVFGLDSTEKTQ

-620 VVTFV
+620 VVTFI

-654 YLHPVGDGLVMG
+654 YLHPVGEGLVMG

-683 LFDVSDPTKPVE
+683 LFDVSDPTNPVE
-695 CGKFTMSGYDAE
+695 CEKFTMSGYENDN
-707 DRRVYVDSDA
+707 RQVYVDSDA

-729 NKIMYITYSKNENQ
+729 NKIMYIPYSKNEHQ
-743 WSYSGEENYHKTTA
+743 WAYSDGGNYNKTTA
-757 GIVALKVNEAEK
+757 GIVSLKVNEEEK
-769 SLKAIGEYIANSTDY
+769 TLKVAGEYIANATDY
-784 AQPDEFARATYI
+784 AQPDEFSRATYI
-796 NNVIFG
+796 NDVIFG
-802 YSRYTGLLC
+802 YSTYSGLLC
-811 SFDKGTQKQL
+811 TFDKGTQKQL
-821 DTLNIS
+821 DTLNVT

>member
-1 MHDNREFEFLTE
+1 MNDNREYELFTE
-13 EELKNLDESLQKTE
+13 EELNNLDERLKKAE
-27 NIELPESLSTES
+27 NVELPESLSSEN
-39 IEKLI
+39 IENLI
-44 KDVPQDVIPIETA
+44 KDVPQDEASVEPA

-80 AVTSIA
+80 AVTSVA

-98 EDSVIGNPPKQ
+98 DDSVIGNPPKQ

-120 AGYANKYKEYKVSYT
+120 AGYANEYQTVKFQNESYT
-135 YRYNESLKGFGNIF
+135 LKGFGSIF
-149 GNKSDSAIEMEDAL
+149 GNKSDSAIMLEDA
-163 VMENAADMNAA
+163 VDMNAA
-174 PQAEAQ
+174 PQA
-180 SGTASVTNKV
+180 
-190 TEYSTN
+190 
-196 TSVKDDAEENAQHGE
+196 DAESGVVLNEALTQTTTTSDNKTQHGE
-211 TNEQVKGVSEADII
+211 TNEQVQGVSEADII

-233 IVTPENADWDT
+233 IVSPDNADWDT

-273 PNADDIIDAERP
+273 PNAEEILDDEKP

-298 VVTELPELEYSCEI
+298 VVTELPKLRYSCEI
-312 SIIEPSG
+312 SIIEPNG

-341 MSVQDMYVA
+341 MNVQDMYVA

-397 RKDVKE
+397 RENVKE

-435 DIDTVKET
+435 DVDTVKET

-484 ENTLKTEAV
+484 ESTLKTEAV

-507 YATSTEYHSGDARKA
+507 YATSTEYNTGDARKA
-522 EVFGLSSTEKTQ
+522 EVFGLNSTEKTQ

-562 MDEFNGYL
+562 MDEYNGYL

-587 YVLDSNLETV
+587 YILDENLETV

-695 CGKFTMSGYDAE
+695 CGKFTMSGYENEEAQ
-707 DRRVYVDSDA
+707 VYVDSDA

-723 LCWDAE
+723 LCWDAQ
-729 NKIMYITYSKNENQ
+729 NKIMYIPYSKNIHR
-743 WSYSGEENYHKTTA
+743 WSYSDGENYNKTTA

-769 SLKAIGEYIANSTDY
+769 ALTVVGEYIANSTDY

>member
-1 MHDNREFEFLTE
+1 MNNKEFEFLTD
-13 EELKNLDESLQKTE
+13 EELKALDENLKKTE
-27 NIELPESLSTES
+27 KIELPENLSVES
-39 IEKLI
+39 IENLI
-44 KDVPQDVIPIETA
+44 KGVPQDVFPIEA
-57 KPKKR
+57 APKKKR

-80 AVTSIA
+80 AVTSVA

-98 EDSVIGNPPKQ
+98 DDSVIGNPPKQ

-120 AGYANKYKEYKVSYT
+120 AEYADKYQSY
-135 YRYNESLKGFGNIF
+135 RVYNDTTLKGFGSIF
-149 GNKSDSAIEMEDAL
+149 GNKATEDSLI
-163 VMENAADMNAA
+163 MENAVDMNAA
-174 PQAEAQ
+174 PQAEAG
-180 SGTASVTNKV
+180 SNNTGTTNV
-190 TEYSTN
+190 VVQN
-196 TSVKDDAEENAQHGE
+196 TTSDNATADKNQHGE
-211 TNEQVKGVSEADII
+211 TNEQVQGVSEADII

-233 IVTPENADWDT
+233 IVNPENADWDT
-244 YYRECSLYYNYKNGL
+244 YYRECRLYYNYKNGL
-259 EETTARV
+259 EGTTARV

-273 PNADDIIDAERP
+273 PNAEDIIDVEKP
-285 EATKKEEKTTEEK
+285 EATEKEEKSTEAK
-298 VVTELPELEYSCEI
+298 VVTELPQLEYTCEI
-312 SIIEPSG
+312 SIIDPTG

-330 IAKPQR
+330 IAKPER
-336 EDIFY
+336 EDIHY
-341 MSVQDMYVA
+341 MNVQEMYVA
-350 GNRLIAILNCQ
+350 GNRLIAVLNCQ
-361 LKREENSANEK
+361 LKREENNANEK

-397 RKDVKE
+397 RKNVKE

-418 IGDELVLLSQYY
+418 IGDELVLLSNYY
-430 VDITQ
+430 VDISQ
-435 DIDTVKET
+435 DVEAVKAI
-443 CVPENSCDGKKF
+443 CVPENSCDGKEF
-455 SRVLVNDICIMEDV
+455 SRVAVNDICIMEEV
-469 YDTSYLVASVLDTDD
+469 NDTSYLVASVLDTDD

-507 YATSTEYHSGDARKA
+507 YATSTEYDTGDARKA

-540 RNYDIKYLKNAS
+540 GDYDIKYLKNAS

-562 MDEFNGYL
+562 MDEYNGYL

-587 YVLDSNLETV
+587 YVLNDNLETV

-620 VVTFV
+620 VVTFI

-695 CGKFTMSGYDAE
+695 CGKFTMSGYDSD

-723 LCWDAE
+723 LCWDAQ
-729 NKIMYITYSKNENQ
+729 NKIMYVPYSKNVHV
-743 WSYSGEENYHKTTA
+743 WAYSDDENYNKTTA

-769 SLKAIGEYIANSTDY
+769 TLQVAGEYVANATDY
-784 AQPDEFARATYI
+784 AQPDEFSRATYI
-796 NNVIFG
+796 NDAIFG
-802 YSRYTGLLC
+802 YSTYTGLLC

>member
-1 MHDNREFEFLTE
+1 MNDNRDFELFTE
-13 EELKNLDESLQKTE
+13 EELKALDESLQKAE
-27 NIELPESLSTES
+27 KIELPESLSPES
-39 IEKLI
+39 IENLI
-44 KDVPQDVIPIETA
+44 KAVPQDVIPIETA

-80 AVTSIA
+80 AVTSVA
-86 VIRPWEKVPPKV
+86 VIRPWEKVPPAVK
-98 EDSVIGNPPKQ
+98 DSVIGNPPKQ
-109 TQDYTEIEEMF
+109 TEDYSEIEEMF
-120 AGYANKYKEYKVSYT
+120 AKYADKYQD
-135 YRYNESLKGFGNIF
+135 YRVVYNYNESLKGFGSIF
-149 GNKSDSAIEMEDAL
+149 GNKSESAILEDA
-163 VMENAADMNAA
+163 VDMNAA
-174 PQAEAQ
+174 TPPMADGE
-180 SGTASVTNKV
+180 SGNTGVTNV
-190 TEYSTN
+190 ITQSST
-196 TSVKDDAEENAQHGE
+196 SDDAASDKIQHGE
-211 TNEQVKGVSEADII
+211 TNEQVQGVSEADII

-233 IVTPENADWDT
+233 IVNPENANWDT

-273 PNADDIIDAERP
+273 PDAEEILEAKKP
-285 EATKKEEKTTEEK
+285 ETTEKEEKTTVAEE
-298 VVTELPELEYSCEI
+298 VTELPELEYSCEI
-312 SIIEPSG
+312 SIIEPNG

-330 IAKPQR
+330 IAKPKR

-341 MSVQDMYVA
+341 MNVQEMYVLN
-350 GNRLIAILNCQ
+350 NRLIAVLNCQ
-361 LKREENSANEK
+361 LKREENNANEK
-372 VSCDCLYGGS
+372 AMYDCLYGGG

-389 AVAYDISD
+389 AVCFDISD
-397 RKDVKE
+397 RKNVKE

-418 IGDELVLLSQYY
+418 ISDELVLLSNYY
-430 VDITQ
+430 VDLSQ
-435 DIDTVKET
+435 DVDVVKAT
-443 CVPENSCDGKKF
+443 CVPENSCDGKEF
-455 SRVLVNDICIMEDV
+455 SRVAVNDICIMEDV
-469 YDTSYLVASVLDTDD
+469 YDTSYLVASVLDIDD

-507 YATSTEYHSGDARKA
+507 YATSTEYSYNNARKA
-522 EVFGLSSTEKTQ
+522 EVFGLDSAEKTQ

-562 MDEFNGYL
+562 MDEYNGYL

-620 VVTFV
+620 VVTFI

-654 YLHPVGDGLVMG
+654 YLHPVAEGLVMG

-695 CGKFTMSGYDAE
+695 CGKFTMSGYDSD

-729 NKIMYITYSKNENQ
+729 NKIMYIPYSKNVHV
-743 WSYSGEENYHKTTA
+743 WAYSDGANYNRTDA

-769 SLKAIGEYIANSTDY
+769 SLKVAGEYIANATDY
-784 AQPDEFARATYI
+784 AQPDEFSRATYI
-796 NNVIFG
+796 NDVIFG
-802 YSRYTGLLC
+802 YSTYTGLLC
-811 SFDKGTQKQL
+811 SFDKGTQKQM
-821 DTLNIS
+821 DTLNVS

>member
-1 MHDNREFEFLTE
+1 MNNKEFEFLTD
-13 EELKNLDESLQKTE
+13 EELKALDNNLKKTE
-27 NIELPESLSTES
+27 KIELPENLSVEG
-39 IEKLI
+39 IENLI
-44 KDVPQDVIPIETA
+44 KDVPQDTTPIETA
-57 KPKKR
+57 TSKKR

-80 AVTSIA
+80 AVTSVA

-120 AGYANKYKEYKVSYT
+120 AEYADKYQSY
-135 YRYNESLKGFGNIF
+135 RVYNDTTLKGFGSIF
-149 GNKSDSAIEMEDAL
+149 GNKATDDAL
-163 VMENAADMNAA
+163 VLENAVDMNTATT
-174 PQAEAQ
+174 PPMEGNNSSNTGVTNPVAQ
-180 SGTASVTNKV
+180 ST
-190 TEYSTN
+190 
-196 TSVKDDAEENAQHGE
+196 TSDNATSDKNQHGE

-233 IVTPENADWDT
+233 IVNPENADWDT
-244 YYRECSLYYNYKNGL
+244 YYRECRLYYNYKNGL

-273 PNADDIIDAERP
+273 PNAEVVLDVEKP
-285 EATKKEEKTTEEK
+285 EATKKEEKTTEAKEI
-298 VVTELPELEYSCEI
+298 TELPELQYSCEI
-312 SIIEPSG
+312 SIVEPNG

-330 IAKPQR
+330 IAKPER
-336 EDIFY
+336 EDIHY
-341 MSVQDMYVA
+341 MNVQEMYVA
-350 GNRLIAILNCQ
+350 GNRLIAVLNCQ
-361 LKREENSANEK
+361 LKREEDNANER
-372 VSCDCLYGGS
+372 VMYDCLYGGS

-389 AVAYDISD
+389 AVCFDISD
-397 RKDVKE
+397 RENVKE
-403 EWRVFQDGGYISSRL
+403 EWRVFQDGGYISSRF
-418 IGDELVLLSQYY
+418 IGDELVLLSNYY
-430 VDITQ
+430 VDISQ
-435 DIDTVKET
+435 DVDTVKET
-443 CVPENSCDGKKF
+443 CVPQNSCDGKEF

-507 YATSTEYHSGDARKA
+507 YATSTEYNSNDARTA
-522 EVFGLSSTEKTQ
+522 EVFGLNSAEKTQ

-540 RNYDIKYLKNAS
+540 RNYDIKYLKNTS

-562 MDEFNGYL
+562 MDEYNGYL
-570 RIATTSGNWG
+570 RIATTSGDWG

-620 VVTFV
+620 VVTFI

-666 VGLDGTETGTN
+666 VGLDGTESGTN
-677 GGMKVS
+677 GGLKVS
-683 LFDVSDPTKPVE
+683 LFDVSDPTKPQE
-695 CGKFTMSGYDAE
+695 CGKFTMSGYENEEAL
-707 DRRVYVDSDA
+707 VYVDSDA

-723 LCWDAE
+723 LCWDSQ
-729 NKIMYITYSKNENQ
+729 NKIMYIPYSKNIHR
-743 WSYSGEENYHKTTA
+743 WSYTDGENYNKTTA
-757 GIVALKVNEAEK
+757 GIVALKVNEGEK
-769 SLKAIGEYIANSTDY
+769 ALKVSGEYIANSTDY
-784 AQPDEFARATYI
+784 AQPNEFSRTTYI
-796 NNVIFG
+796 NDVIFG
-802 YSRYTGLLC
+802 YSTQTGLLC

>member
-1 MHDNREFEFLTE
+1 MNNKEFEFLTD
-13 EELKNLDESLQKTE
+13 EELKALDENLKKTE
-27 NIELPESLSTES
+27 KIELPENLSVES
-39 IEKLI
+39 IENLI
-44 KDVPQDVIPIETA
+44 KGVPQDVFPIEA
-57 KPKKR
+57 APKKKR

-80 AVTSIA
+80 AVTSVA

-98 EDSVIGNPPKQ
+98 DDSVIGNPPKQ

-120 AGYANKYKEYKVSYT
+120 AEYADKYQSY
-135 YRYNESLKGFGNIF
+135 RVYNDTTLKGFGSIF
-149 GNKSDSAIEMEDAL
+149 GNKATEDSLIMEDA
-163 VMENAADMNAA
+163 VDMNAA
-174 PQAEAQ
+174 PQAEAG
-180 SGTASVTNKV
+180 SNNTGTTNV
-190 TEYSTN
+190 VVQN
-196 TSVKDDAEENAQHGE
+196 TTSDNATADKNQHGE
-211 TNEQVKGVSEADII
+211 TNEQVQGVSEADII

-233 IVTPENADWDT
+233 IVNPENADWDT
-244 YYRECSLYYNYKNGL
+244 YYRECRLYYNYKNGL

-273 PNADDIIDAERP
+273 PNAEDVIDVEKP
-285 EATKKEEKTTEEK
+285 EATEKEEKSTEAK
-298 VVTELPELEYSCEI
+298 VVTELPQLEYTCEI
-312 SIIEPSG
+312 SIIDPTG

-330 IAKPQR
+330 IAKPER
-336 EDIFY
+336 EDIHY
-341 MSVQDMYVA
+341 MNVQEMYVA
-350 GNRLIAILNCQ
+350 GNRLIAVLNCQ
-361 LKREENSANEK
+361 LKREENNANEK

-397 RKDVKE
+397 RKNVKE

-418 IGDELVLLSQYY
+418 IGDELVLLSNYY
-430 VDITQ
+430 VDISQ
-435 DIDTVKET
+435 DVEAVKAT
-443 CVPENSCDGKKF
+443 CVPENSCDGKEF
-455 SRVLVNDICIMEDV
+455 SRVAVNDICIMEEV
-469 YDTSYLVASVLDTDD
+469 NDTSYLVASVLDTDD

-507 YATSTEYHSGDARKA
+507 YATSTEYDTGDARKA

-540 RNYDIKYLKNAS
+540 GDYDIKYLKNAS

-562 MDEFNGYL
+562 MDEYNGYL

-587 YVLDSNLETV
+587 YVLNDNLETV

-620 VVTFV
+620 VVTFI

-695 CGKFTMSGYDAE
+695 CGKFTMSGYDSD

-723 LCWDAE
+723 LCWDAQ
-729 NKIMYITYSKNENQ
+729 NKIMYVPYSKNVHV
-743 WSYSGEENYHKTTA
+743 WAYSDDENYNKTTA

-769 SLKAIGEYIANSTDY
+769 TLQVAGEYIANATDY
-784 AQPDEFARATYI
+784 AQPDEFSRATYI
-796 NNVIFG
+796 NDAIFG
-802 YSRYTGLLC
+802 YSTYTGLLC

>member
-98 EDSVIGNPPKQ
+98 DDSVIGNPPKQ
-109 TQDYTEIEEMF
+109 TQDYTEIEELF
-120 AGYANKYKEYKVSYT
+120 AGYANEYQTVKFQNESYT
-135 YRYNESLKGFGNIF
+135 LKGFGSIF
-149 GNKSDSAIEMEDAL
+149 GNKSDSAIMLEDA
-163 VMENAADMNAA
+163 VEMNAGSA
-174 PQAEAQ
+174 PQA
-180 SGTASVTNKV
+180 
-190 TEYSTN
+190 
-196 TSVKDDAEENAQHGE
+196 DAESGVVLNEALTQTTTTSDNKTQHGE

-273 PNADDIIDAERP
+273 PNAEEILDDEKP

-330 IAKPQR
+330 IAKPER

-341 MSVQDMYVA
+341 MNVQDMYVA

-361 LKREENSANEK
+361 LKREENNANEK
-372 VSCDCLYGGS
+372 VSRDCLYGGS

-397 RKDVKE
+397 RKNVKE

-435 DIDTVKET
+435 DVDTVKET
-443 CVPENSCDGKKF
+443 CVPENSCDGKEF
-455 SRVLVNDICIMEDV
+455 SRVLVNDICIMEDI

-502 TTETL
+502 TTETI
-507 YATSTEYHSGDARKA
+507 YATSTEYNTGDARKA
-522 EVFGLSSTEKTQ
+522 EVFGLDSTEKTQ

-570 RIATTSGNWG
+570 RIATTSGDWG

-620 VVTFV
+620 VVTFI

-729 NKIMYITYSKNENQ
+729 NKIMYIPYSKNENQ

-769 SLKAIGEYIANSTDY
+769 SLKAIGEYMANSTDY

-796 NNVIFG
+796 NDVIFG

-821 DTLNIS
+821 DTLNVS

>member
-1 MHDNREFEFLTE
+1 MNNKEFEFLTD
-13 EELKNLDESLQKTE
+13 EELKALDENLKKTE
-27 NIELPESLSTES
+27 KIELPENLSVES
-39 IEKLI
+39 IENLI
-44 KDVPQDVIPIETA
+44 KGVPQDVFPIEA
-57 KPKKR
+57 APKKKR

-80 AVTSIA
+80 AVTSVA

-98 EDSVIGNPPKQ
+98 DDSVIGNPPKQ

-120 AGYANKYKEYKVSYT
+120 AEYADKYQSY
-135 YRYNESLKGFGNIF
+135 RVYNDTTLKGFGSIF
-149 GNKSDSAIEMEDAL
+149 GNKATEDSLI
-163 VMENAADMNAA
+163 MENAVDMNAA
-174 PQAEAQ
+174 PQAEAG
-180 SGTASVTNKV
+180 SNNTGTTNV
-190 TEYSTN
+190 VVQN
-196 TSVKDDAEENAQHGE
+196 TTSDNATADKNQHGE
-211 TNEQVKGVSEADII
+211 TNEQVQGVSEADII

-233 IVTPENADWDT
+233 IVNPENADWDT
-244 YYRECSLYYNYKNGL
+244 YYRECRLYYNYKNGL
-259 EETTARV
+259 EGTTARV

-273 PNADDIIDAERP
+273 PNAEDIIDVEKP
-285 EATKKEEKTTEEK
+285 EATEKEEKSTEAK
-298 VVTELPELEYSCEI
+298 VVTELPQLEYTCEI
-312 SIIEPSG
+312 SIIDPTG

-330 IAKPQR
+330 IAKPER
-336 EDIFY
+336 EDIHY
-341 MSVQDMYVA
+341 MNVQEMYVA
-350 GNRLIAILNCQ
+350 GNRLIAVLNCQ
-361 LKREENSANEK
+361 LKREENNANEK

-397 RKDVKE
+397 RKNVKE

-418 IGDELVLLSQYY
+418 IGDELVLLSNYY
-430 VDITQ
+430 VDISQ
-435 DIDTVKET
+435 DVEAVKAT
-443 CVPENSCDGKKF
+443 CVPENSCDGKEF

-507 YATSTEYHSGDARKA
+507 YATSTEYDTGDARKA

-540 RNYDIKYLKNAS
+540 GDYDIKYLKNAS

-562 MDEFNGYL
+562 MDEYNGYL

-587 YVLDSNLETV
+587 YVLNDNLETV

-620 VVTFV
+620 VVTFI

-695 CGKFTMSGYDAE
+695 CGKFTMSGYDSD

-723 LCWDAE
+723 LCWDAQ
-729 NKIMYITYSKNENQ
+729 NKIMYVPYSKNVHV
-743 WSYSGEENYHKTTA
+743 WAYSDDENYNKTTA

-769 SLKAIGEYIANSTDY
+769 TLQVAGEYVANATDY
-784 AQPDEFARATYI
+784 AQPDEFSRATYI
-796 NNVIFG
+796 NDAIFG
-802 YSRYTGLLC
+802 YSTYTGLLC

>member
-1 MHDNREFEFLTE
+1 MNDNRDFELFSE
-13 EELKNLDESLQKTE
+13 EELKKLDENLQKAEKT
-27 NIELPESLSTES
+27 ELPENLSPES
-39 IEKLI
+39 IENLI
-44 KDVPQDVIPIETA
+44 KDVPQDAIPIETA
-57 KPKKR
+57 TPKKR

-80 AVTSIA
+80 AVTSVA

-120 AGYANKYKEYKVSYT
+120 AEYADKYQSY
-135 YRYNESLKGFGNIF
+135 RVYNDTTLKGFGSIF
-149 GNKSDSAIEMEDAL
+149 GNKATEDSLIMEDA
-163 VMENAADMNAA
+163 VDMNAA
-174 PQAEAQ
+174 PEAG
-180 SGTASVTNKV
+180 SSNTGTTNV
-190 TEYSTN
+190 VVQN
-196 TSVKDDAEENAQHGE
+196 TTSYNATSDNKTQHGE
-211 TNEQVKGVSEADII
+211 TNEQVQGVSEADII

-233 IVTPENADWDT
+233 IVNPENADWDT
-244 YYRECSLYYNYKNGL
+244 YYRECNRYYNYVNGL

-273 PNADDIIDAERP
+273 PNAEVVLDVEKP
-285 EATKKEEKTTEEK
+285 EATKKEEKTTEAKEI
-298 VVTELPELEYSCEI
+298 TELPELQYSCEI
-312 SIIEPSG
+312 SIVEPKG
-319 KGELKN
+319 KGEIKN

-330 IAKPQR
+330 IAKPER
-336 EDIFY
+336 EDIHY
-341 MSVQDMYVA
+341 MNVQEMYVA
-350 GNRLIAILNCQ
+350 GNRLIAVLNCQ
-361 LKREENSANEK
+361 LKREENNANEK
-372 VSCDCLYGGS
+372 AMYDCLYGGS

-397 RKDVKE
+397 RKNVKE

-435 DIDTVKET
+435 DVETVKET
-443 CVPENSCDGKKF
+443 CVPENSCDGKEF

-507 YATSTEYHSGDARKA
+507 YATSTEYNYNDARKA

-562 MDEFNGYL
+562 MDEYNGYL
-570 RIATTSGNWG
+570 RIATTSGDWG

-587 YVLDSNLETV
+587 YVLDENLETV

-620 VVTFV
+620 VVTFI

-654 YLHPVGDGLVMG
+654 YLHPVADGLVMG
-666 VGLDGTETGTN
+666 VGLDGTESGTN

-683 LFDVSDPTKPVE
+683 LFDVSDPTKPIE
-695 CGKFTMSGYDAE
+695 CGKFTMSGYNAVN
-707 DRRVYVDSDA
+707 RQVYVDSDA

-723 LCWDAE
+723 LCWDTE
-729 NKIMYITYSKNENQ
+729 NKIMYIPYSKNEHS
-743 WSYSGEENYHKTTA
+743 WASTTEEHFNKTTA

-769 SLKAIGEYIANSTDY
+769 TLKTMGDYIANATDY
-784 AQPDEFARATYI
+784 AQPNEFSRATYI
-796 NNVIFG
+796 DDIIFG
-802 YSRYTGLLC
+802 YSTQTGLLC

>member
-1 MHDNREFEFLTE
+1 MNDNRDFELFSE
-13 EELKNLDESLQKTE
+13 EELKKLDENLQKAEKT
-27 NIELPESLSTES
+27 ELPESLSAEN
-39 IEKLI
+39 IENLI
-44 KDVPQDVIPIETA
+44 KDIPQDTIPIETA
-57 KPKKR
+57 TPKKR

-120 AGYANKYKEYKVSYT
+120 AEYADKYQSY
-135 YRYNESLKGFGNIF
+135 RVYNDTTLKGFGNIF
-149 GNKSDSAIEMEDAL
+149 GNKSDSAIMLEDA
-163 VMENAADMNAA
+163 VDMNSA
-174 PQAEAQ
+174 PPEAGA
-180 SGTASVTNKV
+180 SNTGTTNVVVQNTTSYNASSNK
-190 TEYSTN
+190 T
-196 TSVKDDAEENAQHGE
+196 QHGE
-211 TNEQVKGVSEADII
+211 TNEQVQGVSEADII

-233 IVTPENADWDT
+233 IVNPENADWDT
-244 YYRECSLYYNYKNGL
+244 YYRECRLYYNYKNGL

-266 QSTPGYN
+266 QTTPGYN
-273 PNADDIIDAERP
+273 PNADEVIETEKP
-285 EATKKEEKTTEEK
+285 EATKKEEKTTEAKEI
-298 VVTELPELEYSCEI
+298 TELPKLQYSCEI
-312 SIIEPSG
+312 SIVEPNG

-330 IAKPQR
+330 IAKPER
-336 EDIFY
+336 EDIHY
-341 MSVQDMYVA
+341 MNVQEMYVA

-361 LKREENSANEK
+361 LKREENNANEK

-397 RKDVKE
+397 RKNVKE
-403 EWRVFQDGGYISSRL
+403 EWRVFQDGGYISSRF
-418 IGDELVLLSQYY
+418 IGDELVLLSNYY
-430 VDITQ
+430 VDISQ
-435 DIDTVKET
+435 DADVVKAT
-443 CVPENSCDGKKF
+443 CVPENSCDGKTF
-455 SRVLVNDICIMEDV
+455 SRVAVDDICIMEEV
-469 YDTSYLVASVLDTDD
+469 CDTSYLVASVLDTDD

-502 TTETL
+502 TTETI
-507 YATSTEYHSGDARKA
+507 YATSTEYNTGDARKA
-522 EVFGLSSTEKTQ
+522 EVFGLDSTEKTQ

-562 MDEFNGYL
+562 MDEYNGYL

-620 VVTFV
+620 VVTFI

-683 LFDVSDPTKPVE
+683 LFDVSDPTKPQE
-695 CGKFTMSGYDAE
+695 CGKFTISGYENEEAL
-707 DRRVYVDSDA
+707 VYVDSDA

-723 LCWDAE
+723 LCWDSQ
-729 NKIMYITYSKNENQ
+729 NKIMYIPYSKNIHR
-743 WSYSGEENYHKTTA
+743 WSYTDGENYNKTTA
-757 GIVALKVNEAEK
+757 GIVALKVNEKEK
-769 SLKAIGEYIANSTDY
+769 TLKVAGEYIANATDY
-784 AQPDEFARATYI
+784 AQPYEFSRSTYI
-796 NNVIFG
+796 NDVVFG
-802 YSRYTGLLC
+802 YSTQTGLLC
-811 SFDKGTQKQL
+811 SFDKGNQKQL

>member
-1 MHDNREFEFLTE
+1 MNDNRDFELFSE
-13 EELKNLDESLQKTE
+13 EELKKLDENLQKAEKTELPETLSAE
-27 NIELPESLSTES
+27 NIEN
-39 IEKLI
+39 LI
-44 KDVPQDVIPIETA
+44 KDVPQDTIPIETA
-57 KPKKR
+57 TPKKG

-98 EDSVIGNPPKQ
+98 DDSVIGNPPKQ

-120 AGYANKYKEYKVSYT
+120 AEYADKYQSY
-135 YRYNESLKGFGNIF
+135 RVYNDTTLKGFGSIF
-149 GNKSDSAIEMEDAL
+149 GNKSDSAIMLEDA
-163 VMENAADMNAA
+163 VDMNTA
-174 PQAEAQ
+174 PPEAGA
-180 SGTASVTNKV
+180 SNTGTTNV
-190 TEYSTN
+190 VVQN
-196 TSVKDDAEENAQHGE
+196 TTSYNATSDNKTQHGE
-211 TNEQVKGVSEADII
+211 TNEQVQGVSEADII

-233 IVTPENADWDT
+233 IVNPENADWDT
-244 YYRECSLYYNYKNGL
+244 YYRECRLYYNYKNGL

-273 PNADDIIDAERP
+273 PNADDVIETEKP
-285 EATKKEEKTTEEK
+285 EATKKEEKTTQAKEI
-298 VVTELPELEYSCEI
+298 TELPELQYSCEI
-312 SIIEPSG
+312 SIVEPNG

-330 IAKPQR
+330 IAKPER
-336 EDIFY
+336 EDIHY
-341 MSVQDMYVA
+341 MNVQEMYVA
-350 GNRLIAILNCQ
+350 GNRLIAVLNCQ
-361 LKREENSANEK
+361 LKREEDNANER
-372 VSCDCLYGGS
+372 VMYDCLYGGS

-397 RKDVKE
+397 RENVKE

-418 IGDELVLLSQYY
+418 IGDELVLLSNYY
-430 VDITQ
+430 VDISQ
-435 DIDTVKET
+435 DADVVKAT
-443 CVPENSCDGKKF
+443 CVPENSCDGKEF

-507 YATSTEYHSGDARKA
+507 YATSTEYNYNDARKA
-522 EVFGLSSTEKTQ
+522 EVFGLGSTEKTQ

-562 MDEFNGYL
+562 MDEYNGYL
-570 RIATTSGNWG
+570 RIATTSGDWG

-620 VVTFV
+620 VVTFI

-666 VGLDGTETGTN
+666 VGLDGTESGTN

-695 CGKFTMSGYDAE
+695 CGKFTMSGYNAVN
-707 DRRVYVDSDA
+707 RQVYVDSDA

-723 LCWDAE
+723 LCWNAE
-729 NKIMYITYSKNENQ
+729 NKIMYIPYSKNEHS
-743 WSYSGEENYHKTTA
+743 WASTTEEHFNKTTA

-769 SLKAIGEYIANSTDY
+769 TLEVVGEYIANATDY
-784 AQPDEFARATYI
+784 AQPDDFSRATYI

-802 YSRYTGLLC
+802 YSRYTGLIC

-821 DTLNIS
+821 DTLNVS

>member
-1 MHDNREFEFLTE
+1 MNNKEFEFLTD
-13 EELKNLDESLQKTE
+13 EELKALDENLKKTE
-27 NIELPESLSTES
+27 KIELPENLSVES
-39 IEKLI
+39 IENLI
-44 KDVPQDVIPIETA
+44 KGVPQDVFPIEA
-57 KPKKR
+57 APKKKR

-80 AVTSIA
+80 AVTSVA

-98 EDSVIGNPPKQ
+98 DDSVIGNPPKQ

-120 AGYANKYKEYKVSYT
+120 AEYADKYQSY
-135 YRYNESLKGFGNIF
+135 RVYNDTTLKGFGSIF
-149 GNKSDSAIEMEDAL
+149 GNKATEDSLIMEDA
-163 VMENAADMNAA
+163 VDMNAA
-174 PQAEAQ
+174 PQAEAG
-180 SGTASVTNKV
+180 SNNTGTTNV
-190 TEYSTN
+190 VVQN
-196 TSVKDDAEENAQHGE
+196 TTSDNATADKNQHGE
-211 TNEQVKGVSEADII
+211 TNEQVQGVSEADII

-233 IVTPENADWDT
+233 IVNPENADWDT
-244 YYRECSLYYNYKNGL
+244 YYRECRLYYNYKNGL

-273 PNADDIIDAERP
+273 PNAEDVIDVEKP
-285 EATKKEEKTTEEK
+285 EATEKEEKSTEAK
-298 VVTELPELEYSCEI
+298 VVTELPQLEYTCEI
-312 SIIEPSG
+312 SIIDPTG

-330 IAKPQR
+330 IAKPER
-336 EDIFY
+336 EDIHY
-341 MSVQDMYVA
+341 MNVQEMYVA
-350 GNRLIAILNCQ
+350 GNRLIAVLNCQ
-361 LKREENSANEK
+361 LKREENNANEK

-397 RKDVKE
+397 RKNVKE

-418 IGDELVLLSQYY
+418 IGDELVLLSNYY
-430 VDITQ
+430 VDISQ
-435 DIDTVKET
+435 DVEAVKAT
-443 CVPENSCDGKKF
+443 CVPENSCDGKEF
-455 SRVLVNDICIMEDV
+455 SRVAVNDICIMEEV
-469 YDTSYLVASVLDTDD
+469 NDTSYLVASVLDTDD

-507 YATSTEYHSGDARKA
+507 YATSTEYDTGDARKA

-540 RNYDIKYLKNAS
+540 GDYDIKYLKNAS

-562 MDEFNGYL
+562 MDEYNGYL

-587 YVLDSNLETV
+587 YVLNDNLETV

-620 VVTFV
+620 VVTFI

-695 CGKFTMSGYDAE
+695 CGKFTMSGYDSD

-723 LCWDAE
+723 LCWDAQ
-729 NKIMYITYSKNENQ
+729 NKIMYVPYSKNVHV
-743 WSYSGEENYHKTTA
+743 WAYSDDENYNKTTA

-769 SLKAIGEYIANSTDY
+769 TLQVAGEYVANATDY
-784 AQPDEFARATYI
+784 AQPDEFSRATYI
-796 NNVIFG
+796 NDAIFG
-802 YSRYTGLLC
+802 YSTYTGLLC

>member
-1 MHDNREFEFLTE
+1 MNNKEFEFLTD
-13 EELKNLDESLQKTE
+13 EELKALDENLKKTE
-27 NIELPESLSTES
+27 KIELPENLSVES
-39 IEKLI
+39 IENLI
-44 KDVPQDVIPIETA
+44 KGVPQDVFPIEA
-57 KPKKR
+57 APKKKR

-80 AVTSIA
+80 AVTSVA

-98 EDSVIGNPPKQ
+98 DDSVIGNPPKQ

-120 AGYANKYKEYKVSYT
+120 AEYADKYQSY
-135 YRYNESLKGFGNIF
+135 RVYNDTTLKGFGSIF
-149 GNKSDSAIEMEDAL
+149 GNKATEDSLIMEDA
-163 VMENAADMNAA
+163 VDMNAA
-174 PQAEAQ
+174 PQAEAG
-180 SGTASVTNKV
+180 SNNTGTTNV
-190 TEYSTN
+190 VVQN
-196 TSVKDDAEENAQHGE
+196 TTSDNATADKNQHGE
-211 TNEQVKGVSEADII
+211 TNEQVQGVSEADII

-233 IVTPENADWDT
+233 IVNPENADWDT
-244 YYRECSLYYNYKNGL
+244 YYRECRLYYNYKNGL

-273 PNADDIIDAERP
+273 PNAEDIIDVEKP
-285 EATKKEEKTTEEK
+285 EATEKEEKSTEAK
-298 VVTELPELEYSCEI
+298 VVTELPQLEYTCEI
-312 SIIEPSG
+312 SIIDPTG

-330 IAKPQR
+330 IAKPER
-336 EDIFY
+336 EDIHY
-341 MSVQDMYVA
+341 MNVQEMYVA
-350 GNRLIAILNCQ
+350 GNRLIAVLNCQ
-361 LKREENSANEK
+361 LKREENNANEK

-397 RKDVKE
+397 RKNVKE

-418 IGDELVLLSQYY
+418 IGDELVLLSNYY
-430 VDITQ
+430 VDISQ
-435 DIDTVKET
+435 DVEAVKAT
-443 CVPENSCDGKKF
+443 CVPENSCDGKEF

-507 YATSTEYHSGDARKA
+507 YATSTEYDTGDARKA

-540 RNYDIKYLKNAS
+540 GDYDIKYLKNAS

-562 MDEFNGYL
+562 MDEYNGYL

-587 YVLDSNLETV
+587 YVLNDNLETV

-620 VVTFV
+620 VVTFI

-695 CGKFTMSGYDAE
+695 CGKFTMSGYDSD

-723 LCWDAE
+723 LCWDAQ
-729 NKIMYITYSKNENQ
+729 NKIMYVPYSKNVHV
-743 WSYSGEENYHKTTA
+743 WAYSDDENYNKTTA

-769 SLKAIGEYIANSTDY
+769 TLQVAGEYIANATDY
-784 AQPDEFARATYI
+784 AQPDEFSRATYI
-796 NNVIFG
+796 NDAIFG
-802 YSRYTGLLC
+802 YSIYTGLLC

>member
-1 MHDNREFEFLTE
+1 MNNKEFEFLTD
-13 EELKNLDESLQKTE
+13 EELKALDENLKKTE
-27 NIELPESLSTES
+27 KIELPENLSVES
-39 IEKLI
+39 IENLI
-44 KDVPQDVIPIETA
+44 KGVPQDVFPIEA
-57 KPKKR
+57 APKKKR

-80 AVTSIA
+80 AVTSVA

-98 EDSVIGNPPKQ
+98 DDSVIGNPPKQ

-120 AGYANKYKEYKVSYT
+120 AEYADKYQSY
-135 YRYNESLKGFGNIF
+135 RVYNDTTLKGFGSIF
-149 GNKSDSAIEMEDAL
+149 GNKATEDSLI
-163 VMENAADMNAA
+163 MENAVDMNAA
-174 PQAEAQ
+174 PQAEAG
-180 SGTASVTNKV
+180 SNNTGTTNV
-190 TEYSTN
+190 VVQN
-196 TSVKDDAEENAQHGE
+196 TTSDNATADKNQHGE
-211 TNEQVKGVSEADII
+211 TNEQVQGVSEADII

-233 IVTPENADWDT
+233 IVNPENADWDT
-244 YYRECSLYYNYKNGL
+244 YYRECRLYYNYKNGL
-259 EETTARV
+259 EGTTARV

-273 PNADDIIDAERP
+273 PNAEDVIDVEKP
-285 EATKKEEKTTEEK
+285 EATEKEEKSTEAK
-298 VVTELPELEYSCEI
+298 VVTELPQLEYTCEI
-312 SIIEPSG
+312 SIIDPTG

-330 IAKPQR
+330 IAKPER
-336 EDIFY
+336 EDIHY
-341 MSVQDMYVA
+341 MNVQEMYVA
-350 GNRLIAILNCQ
+350 GNRLIAVLNCQ
-361 LKREENSANEK
+361 LKREENNANEK

-397 RKDVKE
+397 RKNVKE

-418 IGDELVLLSQYY
+418 IGDELVLLSNYY
-430 VDITQ
+430 VDISQ
-435 DIDTVKET
+435 DVEAVKAI
-443 CVPENSCDGKKF
+443 CVPENSCDGKEF
-455 SRVLVNDICIMEDV
+455 SRVAVNDICIMEEV
-469 YDTSYLVASVLDTDD
+469 NDTSYLVASVLDTDD

-507 YATSTEYHSGDARKA
+507 YATSTEYDTGDARKA

-540 RNYDIKYLKNAS
+540 GDYDIKYLKNAS

-562 MDEFNGYL
+562 MDEYNGYL

-580 ENLINQV
+580 ENFINQV
-587 YVLDSNLETV
+587 YVLNDNLETV

-620 VVTFV
+620 VVTFI

-695 CGKFTMSGYDAE
+695 CGKFTMSGYDSD

-723 LCWDAE
+723 LCWDAQ
-729 NKIMYITYSKNENQ
+729 NKIMYVPYSKNVHV
-743 WSYSGEENYHKTTA
+743 WAYSDDENYNKTTA

-769 SLKAIGEYIANSTDY
+769 TLQVAGEYIANATDY
-784 AQPDEFARATYI
+784 AQPDEFSRATYI
-796 NNVIFG
+796 NDAIFG
-802 YSRYTGLLC
+802 YSTYTGLLC

>member
-1 MHDNREFEFLTE
+1 MNNKEFEFLTD
-13 EELKNLDESLQKTE
+13 EELKNLDENLQKSE
-27 NIELPESLSTES
+27 SIELPESLSVES
-39 IEKLI
+39 IENLI
-44 KDVPQDVIPIETA
+44 KDVPQDTTPIETA
-57 KPKKR
+57 TSKKR

-80 AVTSIA
+80 AVTSVA
-86 VIRPWEKVPPKV
+86 VIRPWEKVPPKI

-120 AGYANKYKEYKVSYT
+120 AEYADKYQSY
-135 YRYNESLKGFGNIF
+135 RVYNDTTLKGFGSIF
-149 GNKSDSAIEMEDAL
+149 GNKATEDSLIMEDA
-163 VMENAADMNAA
+163 VDMNAA
-174 PQAEAQ
+174 PQAEAGA
-180 SGTASVTNKV
+180 SNTGTTNV
-190 TEYSTN
+190 VVQN
-196 TSVKDDAEENAQHGE
+196 TTSYNATSDNKTQHGE
-211 TNEQVKGVSEADII
+211 TNEQVQGVSEADII

-233 IVTPENADWDT
+233 IVNPENADWDT
-244 YYRECSLYYNYKNGL
+244 YYRECRLYYNYKNGL

-273 PNADDIIDAERP
+273 PNAEVVLDVEKP
-285 EATKKEEKTTEEK
+285 EATKKEEKTTEAKEI
-298 VVTELPELEYSCEI
+298 TELPELQYSCEI
-312 SIIEPSG
+312 SIVEPNG

-330 IAKPQR
+330 IAKPER
-336 EDIFY
+336 EDIHY
-341 MSVQDMYVA
+341 MNVQEMYVA
-350 GNRLIAILNCQ
+350 GNRLIAVLNCQ
-361 LKREENSANEK
+361 LKREEDNANER
-372 VSCDCLYGGS
+372 VMYDCLYGGS

-389 AVAYDISD
+389 AVCFDISD
-397 RKDVKE
+397 RENVKE
-403 EWRVFQDGGYISSRL
+403 EWRVFQDGGYISSRF
-418 IGDELVLLSQYY
+418 IGDELVLLSNYY
-430 VDITQ
+430 VDISQ
-435 DIDTVKET
+435 DVDTVKET
-443 CVPENSCDGKKF
+443 CVPQNSCDGKEF

-469 YDTSYLVASVLDTDD
+469 YDPSYLVASVLDTDD

-507 YATSTEYHSGDARKA
+507 YATSTEYNSNDARTA
-522 EVFGLSSTEKTQ
+522 EVFGLNSAEKTQ

-562 MDEFNGYL
+562 MDEYNGYL
-570 RIATTSGNWG
+570 RIATTSGDWG

-620 VVTFV
+620 VVTFI

-666 VGLDGTETGTN
+666 VGLDGTESGTN

-683 LFDVSDPTKPVE
+683 LFDVSDPTKPQE
-695 CGKFTMSGYDAE
+695 CGKFTMSGYENEEAL
-707 DRRVYVDSDA
+707 VYVDSDA

-723 LCWDAE
+723 LCWDSQ
-729 NKIMYITYSKNENQ
+729 NKIMYIPYSKNIHR
-743 WSYSGEENYHKTTA
+743 WSYTDGENYNKTTA
-757 GIVALKVNEAEK
+757 GIVALKVNEGEK
-769 SLKAIGEYIANSTDY
+769 ALKVSGEYIANSTDY
-784 AQPDEFARATYI
+784 AQPNEFSRTTYI
-796 NNVIFG
+796 NAVIFG
-802 YSRYTGLLC
+802 YSTQTGLIC

-821 DTLNIS
+821 DTLNVS

>member
-1 MHDNREFEFLTE
+1 MNNKEFEFLTD
-13 EELKNLDESLQKTE
+13 EELKALDENLKKTE
-27 NIELPESLSTES
+27 KIELPENLSVES
-39 IEKLI
+39 IENLI
-44 KDVPQDVIPIETA
+44 KDVPQDTIPIETA
-57 KPKKR
+57 TPKKR

-80 AVTSIA
+80 AVTSVA

-120 AGYANKYKEYKVSYT
+120 AEYADKYQSY
-135 YRYNESLKGFGNIF
+135 RVYNDTTLKGFGNIF
-149 GNKSDSAIEMEDAL
+149 GNKSDSAIMLEDA
-163 VMENAADMNAA
+163 VDMNSA
-174 PQAEAQ
+174 PPEAGA
-180 SGTASVTNKV
+180 SNTGTTNV
-190 TEYSTN
+190 VVQN
-196 TSVKDDAEENAQHGE
+196 TTSDNATADKNQHGE
-211 TNEQVKGVSEADII
+211 TNEQVQGVSEADII

-233 IVTPENADWDT
+233 IVNPENADWDT
-244 YYRECSLYYNYKNGL
+244 YYRECRLYYNYKNGL
-259 EETTARV
+259 EETTAMV

-273 PNADDIIDAERP
+273 PNADDVIETEKP
-285 EATKKEEKTTEEK
+285 EATKKEEKTTEAKEI
-298 VVTELPELEYSCEI
+298 TELPELQYSCEI
-312 SIIEPSG
+312 SIVEPNG

-330 IAKPQR
+330 IAKPER
-336 EDIFY
+336 EDIHY
-341 MSVQDMYVA
+341 MNVQEMYVA
-350 GNRLIAILNCQ
+350 GNRLIAVLNCQ
-361 LKREENSANEK
+361 LKREENNANER
-372 VSCDCLYGGS
+372 VMYDCLYGGS

-389 AVAYDISD
+389 AVCFDISD
-397 RKDVKE
+397 RENVKE

-435 DIDTVKET
+435 DVDTVKET
-443 CVPENSCDGKKF
+443 CVPENSCDGKEF

-507 YATSTEYHSGDARKA
+507 YATSTEYNYNDARKA
-522 EVFGLSSTEKTQ
+522 EVFGLGSTEKTQ

-580 ENLINQV
+580 ESLINQV
-587 YVLDSNLETV
+587 YVLDDNLETV

-620 VVTFV
+620 VVTFI

-695 CGKFTMSGYDAE
+695 CGKFTMSGYENEEAL
-707 DRRVYVDSDA
+707 VYVDSDA

-723 LCWDAE
+723 LCWDSQ
-729 NKIMYITYSKNENQ
+729 NKIMYIPYSKNIHR
-743 WSYSGEENYHKTTA
+743 WSYTDGENYNKTTA
-757 GIVALKVNEAEK
+757 GIVALKVNEGEK
-769 SLKAIGEYIANSTDY
+769 TLKVSGEYIANSTDY
-784 AQPDEFARATYI
+784 AQPNEFSRTTYI
-796 NNVIFG
+796 NDVIFG
-802 YSRYTGLLC
+802 YSTQTGLLC

>member
-1 MHDNREFEFLTE
+1 MNDNRDFELFSE
-13 EELKNLDESLQKTE
+13 EELKKLDENLQKAEKT
-27 NIELPESLSTES
+27 ELPENLSPES
-39 IEKLI
+39 IENLI
-44 KDVPQDVIPIETA
+44 KDVPQDAIPIETA
-57 KPKKR
+57 TPKKR

-80 AVTSIA
+80 AVTSVA

-120 AGYANKYKEYKVSYT
+120 AEYADKYQSY
-135 YRYNESLKGFGNIF
+135 RVYNDTTLKGFGSIF
-149 GNKSDSAIEMEDAL
+149 GNKATEDSLIMEDA
-163 VMENAADMNAA
+163 VDMNAA
-174 PQAEAQ
+174 PEAG
-180 SGTASVTNKV
+180 SSNTGTTNV
-190 TEYSTN
+190 VVQN
-196 TSVKDDAEENAQHGE
+196 TTSYNATSDNKTQHGE
-211 TNEQVKGVSEADII
+211 TNEQVQGVSEADII

-233 IVTPENADWDT
+233 IVNPENADWDT
-244 YYRECSLYYNYKNGL
+244 YYRECNRYYNYVNGL

-273 PNADDIIDAERP
+273 PNAEVVLDVEKP
-285 EATKKEEKTTEEK
+285 EATKKEEKTTEAKEI
-298 VVTELPELEYSCEI
+298 TELPELQYSCEI
-312 SIIEPSG
+312 SIVEPKG
-319 KGELKN
+319 KGEIKN

-330 IAKPQR
+330 IAKPER
-336 EDIFY
+336 EDIHY
-341 MSVQDMYVA
+341 MNVQEMYVA

-361 LKREENSANEK
+361 LKREENNANEK
-372 VSCDCLYGGS
+372 AMYDCLYGGS

-397 RKDVKE
+397 RKNVKE

-435 DIDTVKET
+435 DVETVKET
-443 CVPENSCDGKKF
+443 CVPENSCDGKEF

-507 YATSTEYHSGDARKA
+507 YATSTEYDSGDAHKA
-522 EVFGLSSTEKTQ
+522 EVFGLGSTEKTQ

-570 RIATTSGNWG
+570 RIATTSGDWG

-620 VVTFV
+620 VVTFI

-666 VGLDGTETGTN
+666 VGLDGTESGTN

-695 CGKFTMSGYDAE
+695 CGKFTMSGYNAVN
-707 DRRVYVDSDA
+707 RQVYVDSDA

-723 LCWDAE
+723 LCWDTE
-729 NKIMYITYSKNENQ
+729 NKIMYIPYSKNEHS
-743 WSYSGEENYHKTTA
+743 WASTTEEHFNKTTA

-769 SLKAIGEYIANSTDY
+769 TLKVVGEYIANATDY
-784 AQPDEFARATYI
+784 AQPDEFSRATYI
-796 NNVIFG
+796 NDVVFG
-802 YSRYTGLLC
+802 YSTQTGLLC
-811 SFDKGTQKQL
+811 TFNKSTQKQL
-821 DTLNIS
+821 DTLNVS

>member
-1 MHDNREFEFLTE
+1 MNDNRDFELFSE
-13 EELKNLDESLQKTE
+13 EELKKLDENLQKAEKT
-27 NIELPESLSTES
+27 ELPESLSPES
-39 IEKLI
+39 IENLI
-44 KDVPQDVIPIETA
+44 KDVPQDAIPIETA
-57 KPKKR
+57 TPKKR

-80 AVTSIA
+80 AVTSVA

-98 EDSVIGNPPKQ
+98 DDSVIGNPPKQ

-120 AGYANKYKEYKVSYT
+120 AEYADKYQSY
-135 YRYNESLKGFGNIF
+135 RVYNDTTLKGFGSIF
-149 GNKSDSAIEMEDAL
+149 GNKSDSAIQL
-163 VMENAADMNAA
+163 ENAVDMDTAA
-174 PQAEAQ
+174 PEAG
-180 SGTASVTNKV
+180 SNNTGTTNV
-190 TEYSTN
+190 VVQN
-196 TSVKDDAEENAQHGE
+196 TTSDNATSDKNQHGE
-211 TNEQVKGVSEADII
+211 TNEQVQGVSEADII

-233 IVTPENADWDT
+233 IVNPENADWDT
-244 YYRECSLYYNYKNGL
+244 YYRECRLYYNYKNGL

-273 PNADDIIDAERP
+273 PNADDIIET
-285 EATKKEEKTTEEK
+285 EKLETTGKTEKTTKSEE
-298 VVTELPELEYSCEI
+298 VTEVPELEYSCEI
-312 SIIEPSG
+312 SIIESNG

-330 IAKPQR
+330 IAKPER
-336 EDIFY
+336 EDIFF
-341 MSVQDMYVA
+341 MNVQEMYVNN
-350 GNRLIAILNCQ
+350 NRLIAVLNCQ
-361 LKREENSANEK
+361 LKREEDNANER
-372 VSCDCLYGGS
+372 VMYDCLYGGS

-389 AVAYDISD
+389 SVCFDISD
-397 RKDVKE
+397 RKNVKE
-403 EWRVFQDGGYISSRL
+403 EWRVFQDGSYISSRL
-418 IGDELVLLSQYY
+418 IGDELILLSNYY
-430 VDITQ
+430 VDISQ
-435 DIDTVKET
+435 NVDIVKEE
-443 CVPENSCDGKKF
+443 CVPENSCDGKEF

-507 YATSTEYHSGDARKA
+507 YATSTEYNCNDARKA
-522 EVFGLSSTEKTQ
+522 EVFGLGSTEKTQ

-540 RNYDIKYLKNAS
+540 RDYDIKYLKNAS

-562 MDEFNGYL
+562 MDEYNGYL

-620 VVTFV
+620 VVTFI

-683 LFDVSDPTKPVE
+683 LFDVSNPTKPVE
-695 CGKFTMSGYDAE
+695 CGKFTMSGYE
-707 DRRVYVDSDA
+707 SNERQVYIDSDA

-729 NKIMYITYSKNENQ
+729 NKIMYIPYSKNVHV
-743 WSYSGEENYHKTTA
+743 WAYSEGANYNRTDA
-757 GIVALKVNEAEK
+757 GIVALKVNEEEK
-769 SLKAIGEYIANSTDY
+769 TLKTVGDYIANSTDY
-784 AQPDEFARATYI
+784 AQPDEFSRATYI
-796 NNVIFG
+796 NDVIFG
-802 YSRYTGLLC
+802 YSTYTGLLC
-811 SFDKGTQKQL
+811 SFDKGSQKQL
-821 DTLNIS
+821 ATLNIS

>member
-1 MHDNREFEFLTE
+1 MNDNRDFELFSE
-13 EELKNLDESLQKTE
+13 EELKKLDENLQKAEKT
-27 NIELPESLSTES
+27 ELPENLSPES
-39 IEKLI
+39 IENLI
-44 KDVPQDVIPIETA
+44 KDVPQDAIPIETA
-57 KPKKR
+57 TPKKR

-80 AVTSIA
+80 AVTSVA

-120 AGYANKYKEYKVSYT
+120 AEYADKYQSY
-135 YRYNESLKGFGNIF
+135 RVYNDTTLKGFGSIF
-149 GNKSDSAIEMEDAL
+149 GNKATEDSLIMEDA
-163 VMENAADMNAA
+163 VDMNAA
-174 PQAEAQ
+174 PEAG
-180 SGTASVTNKV
+180 SSNTGTTNV
-190 TEYSTN
+190 VVQN
-196 TSVKDDAEENAQHGE
+196 TTSYNATSDNKTQHGE
-211 TNEQVKGVSEADII
+211 TNEQVQGVSEADII

-233 IVTPENADWDT
+233 IVNPENADWDT
-244 YYRECSLYYNYKNGL
+244 YYRECNRYYNYVNGL

-273 PNADDIIDAERP
+273 PNAEVVLDVEKP
-285 EATKKEEKTTEEK
+285 EATKKEEKTTEAKEI
-298 VVTELPELEYSCEI
+298 TELPELQYSCEI
-312 SIIEPSG
+312 SIVEPKG
-319 KGELKN
+319 KGEIKN

-330 IAKPQR
+330 IAKPER
-336 EDIFY
+336 EDIHY
-341 MSVQDMYVA
+341 MNVQEMYVA
-350 GNRLIAILNCQ
+350 GNRLIAVLNCQ
-361 LKREENSANEK
+361 LKREENNANEK
-372 VSCDCLYGGS
+372 AMYDCLYGGS

-397 RKDVKE
+397 RKNVKE

-435 DIDTVKET
+435 DVETVKET
-443 CVPENSCDGKKF
+443 CVPENSCDGKEF

-507 YATSTEYHSGDARKA
+507 YATSTEYNYNDARKA

-562 MDEFNGYL
+562 MDEYNGYL
-570 RIATTSGNWG
+570 RIATTSGDWG

-587 YVLDSNLETV
+587 YVLDENLETV

-620 VVTFV
+620 VVTFI

-666 VGLDGTETGTN
+666 VGLDGTESGTN

-683 LFDVSDPTKPVE
+683 LFDVSDPTKPIE
-695 CGKFTMSGYDAE
+695 CGKFTMSGYENEEAL
-707 DRRVYVDSDA
+707 VYVESDA

-723 LCWDAE
+723 LCWDAQ
-729 NKIMYITYSKNENQ
+729 NKIMYIPYSKNIHR
-743 WSYSGEENYHKTTA
+743 WSYSDGENYNKTTA
-757 GIVALKVNEAEK
+757 GIVALKVNDAEK
-769 SLKAIGEYIANSTDY
+769 TLKVVGEYIANSTDY
-784 AQPDEFARATYI
+784 AQPNEFSRTTYI
-796 NNVIFG
+796 NDAIFG
-802 YSRYTGLLC
+802 YSTYTGLLC

-821 DTLNIS
+821 DTLNVS

>member
-1 MHDNREFEFLTE
+1 MNNKEFEFLTE
-13 EELKNLDESLQKTE
+13 EELKALDESLKKAE
-27 NIELPESLSTES
+27 NVELPEGLSAEN

-44 KDVPQDVIPIETA
+44 KDVPQDAIPIETA
-57 KPKKR
+57 APKKK
-62 NKKKIILKSI
+62 NKKKIILSSI

-86 VIRPWEKVPPKV
+86 VIRPWENKTPVIK
-98 EDSVIGNPPKQ
+98 DSVTGDPPKQ
-109 TQDYTEIEEMF
+109 TEDYAEIEEMF
-120 AGYANKYKEYKVSYT
+120 AEYADKYQN
-135 YRYNESLKGFGNIF
+135 YRAYDESFTLKGFGSIF
-149 GNKSDSAIEMEDAL
+149 GNKSESAIMEDG
-163 VMENAADMNAA
+163 VIMENAADMNAVPPMA
-174 PQAEAQ
+174 NSQ
-180 SGTASVTNKV
+180 SGSAGVTNVV
-190 TEYSTN
+190 TESLN
-196 TSVKDDAEENAQHGE
+196 DSISDDTVSQKNEYGE

-233 IVTPENADWDT
+233 IVNPADADWDT
-244 YYRECSLYYNYKNGL
+244 YYRQCELYFNYVNGL
-259 EETTARV
+259 EATTARV
-266 QSTPGYN
+266 QSTRGYN
-273 PNADDIIDAERP
+273 PEINAVPPIEP
-285 EATKKEEKTTEEK
+285 TTEKETESTEEK
-298 VVTELPELEYSCEI
+298 IVTELPELQYSCEI
-312 SIIEPSG
+312 SIVEPNA

-330 IAKPQR
+330 IAKPER
-336 EDIFY
+336 DDIFY
-341 MSVQDMYVA
+341 MSVQEMYVVN
-350 GNRLIAILNCQ
+350 NRLIAVINCQ
-361 LKREENSANEK
+361 LKREESDDNAK
-372 VSCDCLYGGS
+372 GRYYYLYGGS

-389 AVAYDISD
+389 AVCFDISD

-403 EWRVFQDGGYISSRL
+403 EWRVFQDGNYISSRL
-418 IGDELVLLSQYY
+418 IGDELVLLSNYY
-430 VDITQ
+430 VDISQ
-435 DIDTVKET
+435 EADVVKAT
-443 CVPENSCDGKKF
+443 CVPENSCDGKEF
-455 SRVLVNDICIMEDV
+455 SRVAVDHICIMEEV
-469 YDTSYLVASVLDTDD
+469 CDTSYLVASVLDIDD

-507 YATSTEYHSGDARKA
+507 YATSTEYNYNDSRKA
-522 EVFGLSSTEKTQ
+522 EVFGLSETVKTQ

-570 RIATTSGNWG
+570 RIATTSGDWG
-580 ENLINQV
+580 DSLINQV
-587 YVLDSNLETV
+587 YVLDDNLETV

-695 CGKFTMSGYDAE
+695 CAKFTMSGHQSDE
-707 DRRVYVDSDA
+707 RQVYVDSDA

-729 NKIMYITYSKNENQ
+729 NKIMYIPYSKNVHIWAYTDGKN
-743 WSYSGEENYHKTTA
+743 YSKTTA
-757 GIVALKVNEAEK
+757 GIVALKVDEAEK
-769 SLKAIGEYIANSTDY
+769 TLKTAGDYIANATDY
-784 AQPDEFARATYI
+784 AQPRDFSRATYI
-796 NNVIFG
+796 NDVIFG
-802 YSRYTGLLC
+802 YSTNSGLLC

-821 DTLNIS
+821 DTLNVS